1 MLKEYLE
8 SIKDLTPESNELT
21 HRTFLQILLISLKD
35 DFNTE
40 FKIEHEPKKDKQGGQ
55 PDFRVSYQ
63 GLNIGYIENKRV
75 GTDLI
80 QLLKSDQILKYLEL
94 NPNLMLTD
102 YLNFVWVGKDENNA
116 PLIKKEISVS
126 SLDELSKPL
135 KPNPQTEC
143 DLVELFKSF
152 FNYEAA
158 PITNAKDFAT
168 HLSAPTKYLKD
179 ALIQYQE
186 KAQVSSIFNNFKE
199 YLYEELSFED
209 FSDALAQTLTYSLFL
224 AKLNHPFE
232 KINLDNVRS
241 SIPENFAVIREMAD
255 FLKKLD
261 AIKEIQWLLD
271 EILSLINHVNMDS
284 IIKDLNDDK
293 DPYLHFYET
302 FLSAYDPK
310 LREKKGVYYTPD
322 SVVKFIINALDSL
335 LKTHFKDAPLG
346 LKSALDNE
354 NIKLLDFATGTGTFL
369 LEAFRK
375 ALETRKTSDGGTS
388 TKEDKYQN
396 LLKQFYGFE
405 YLIAPYAI
413 AHLNLSQAFKEEF
426 KKPLKEND
434 ALQII
439 LTNTLI
445 QPSEIA
451 ADRGLQPI
459 FEKELKSA
467 QEIKKDEKILII
479 TGNPPY
485 SGASSN
491 EGLFEWEVRATYGIE
506 PEFQTIEIERN
517 VKLTDKIKKLL
528 KNIQTQNE
536 GDKSVKNTNKDALKN
551 LKKLH
556 SKYKLQK
563 EKNPKWL
570 LDDYVKFMRFAQN
583 KIESLGHGLFGF
595 ISNNAFLDN
604 PTFRGLRR
612 SLLECYDELYIL
624 NLHGNARK
632 KEETPQGAK
641 DENVFNIMQGVSIN
655 LFVKKAQ
662 ATKQKILQKIYYYD
676 VYGERAE
683 KYDFL
688 AQNDLNSIEWLELAP
703 REPFYL
709 LIPQKTSLLDEY
721 EQGFSVQ
728 DMFQVGSTGICS
740 QRDHVVFHKDKES
753 LLKLLKDFSTL
764 EPSELRRIYNIKK
777 DGRDWRLEYAIKDVK
792 ANANN
797 LEEYIVSC
805 QYRPFDFYYTYYTGK
820 SKSFIAYPRGEVF
833 KHMLPPPT
841 NPKTP
846 NQTCKNVALNIARQ
860 SKMHGEWRYVMA
872 HKELVD
878 INLIASAGSMG
889 VGYNYP
895 ICQFNNPNYTE
906 NFTPEFRSFID
917 KHYNHSF
924 EPLEVLGY
932 IYALLYSPNYRKRYE
947 EFLKADYPKI
957 LFTNNKD
964 LFRVL
969 SLLGIE
975 LIGLH
980 VLNQESL
987 NHSFEKLKDA
997 TIGGS
1002 YYKEAHERNP
1012 IIKKPSYNEPEQR
1025 LYINHSAY
1033 FRGVSEEIYNYMI
1046 GGYGVLDKYL
1056 KSHKNESCNFD
1067 HVSNIIKVIART
1079 IEIQKTLGFLTSD
1092 LPHLKGNDSQALMQE
1107 ILQNPPPPPHLIPI
1121 SPLSYRAKPKP
1132 SEILTLMPHSS
1143 AKKQAITISIAE
1155 AEVQPSLYS
1164 VLPNLALICDR
1175 GSKVS
1180 PISNVFVTNMLCDLH
1195 VNGSGSYAFL
1205 LYRLE

>member
-1 MLKEYLE
+1 
-8 SIKDLTPESNELT
+8 
-21 HRTFLQILLISLKD
+21 
-35 DFNTE
+35 
-40 FKIEHEPKKDKQGGQ
+40 
-55 PDFRVSYQ
+55 
-63 GLNIGYIENKRV
+63 
-75 GTDLI
+75 
-80 QLLKSDQILKYLEL
+80 
-94 NPNLMLTD
+94 MLTD

-116 PLIKKEISVS
+116 PLIKKEISVA

-135 KPNPQTEC
+135 KPKPQTER
-143 DLVELFKSF
+143 DLIELFKSF
-152 FNYEAA
+152 FNHEAA

-168 HLSAPTKYLKD
+168 HLSPRTRYLKD
-179 ALIQYQE
+179 ALIKYQE
-186 KAQVSSIFNNFKE
+186 KTQVSSIFKNFKE

-261 AIKEIQWLLD
+261 GIKEIQWLLN
-271 EILSLINHVNMDS
+271 EILSSINHVDMDS
-284 IIKDLNDDK
+284 ILKDLNDDK

-310 LREKKGVYYTPD
+310 LRESKGVYYTPD

-335 LKTHFKDAPLG
+335 LKTHFKDTPLG
-346 LKSALDNE
+346 LKSALDNG

-375 ALETRKTSDGGTS
+375 ALEMRKTSDGGIS

-434 ALQII
+434 ALKII

-451 ADRGLQPI
+451 AYRGLNPI
-459 FEKELKSA
+459 FETELLNA
-467 QEIKKDEKILII
+467 REIKKDENILII

-491 EGLFEWEVRATYGIE
+491 EGLFEWEVKATYGIE
-506 PEFQTIEIERN
+506 PEFQTIEIEKK
-517 VKLTDKIKKLL
+517 VKLTDKIKVLL
-528 KNIQTQNE
+528 KNIQTQKQS
-536 GDKSVKNTNKDALKN
+536 DKSVKNTNKDTLKS
-551 LKKLH
+551 LKQIY
-556 SKYKLQK
+556 SKYKLQD
-563 EKNPKWL
+563 ERNPKWL

-632 KEETPQGAK
+632 KEKTPQGAD
-641 DENVFNIMQGVSIN
+641 DENVFNIKQGVSIN

-662 ATKQKILQKIYYYD
+662 TTKQKIHYYD

-683 KYDFL
+683 KYAFL
-688 AQNDLNSIEWLELAP
+688 AQNDLNSIEWLELTP
-703 REPFYL
+703 RKPFYL
-709 LIPQKTSLLDEY
+709 LLPLEMRLLDEY
-721 EQGFSVQ
+721 EQGFSIK
-728 DMFQVGSTGICS
+728 DMFQVGGTGICS
-740 QRDHVVFHKDKES
+740 KRDHVVFHKNKES
-753 LLKLLKDFSTL
+753 LLELLKDFSTL
-764 EPSELRRIYNIKK
+764 EPSELRRKYDIGD
-777 DGRDWRLEYAIKDVK
+777 DGRDWRLEYAIRDVR
-792 ANANN
+792 ANTDN
-797 LEEYIVSC
+797 LEKYIVSC
-805 QYRPFDFYYTYYTGK
+805 QYRPFDYRWTYYTGK
-820 SKSFIAYPRGEVF
+820 SKSFIAYPRGDVF

-846 NQTCKNVALNIARQ
+846 NQTRKNVALITSRRFCQ
-860 SKMHGEWRYVMA
+860 SQK
-872 HKELVD
+872 
-878 INLIASAGSMG
+878 SG
-889 VGYNYP
+889 VGFVSNKISDLHTWTCPGMEGGDYVNPLYH
-895 ICQFNNPNYTE
+895 NPNYTE

-957 LFTNNKD
+957 LFTENKD

-987 NHSFEKLKDA
+987 NYSFEKLKDA
-997 TIGGS
+997 TIGES
-1002 YYKEAHERNP
+1002 CYIEAHERSP
-1012 IIKKPSYNEPEQR
+1012 IIKKLSHNEPEKR

-1033 FRGVSEEIYNYMI
+1033 FVGVSQEIYDYRI
-1046 GGYGVLDKYL
+1046 GGYCVLDKYL
-1056 KSHKNESCNFD
+1056 KSHKNC
-1067 HVSNIIKVIART
+1067 
-1079 IEIQKTLGFLTSD
+1079 
-1092 LPHLKGNDSQALMQE
+1092 
-1107 ILQNPPPPPHLIPI
+1107 LI
-1121 SPLSYRAKPKP
+1121 
-1132 SEILTLMPHSS
+1132 
-1143 AKKQAITISIAE
+1143 
-1155 AEVQPSLYS
+1155 
-1164 VLPNLALICDR
+1164 
-1175 GSKVS
+1175 
-1180 PISNVFVTNMLCDLH
+1180 
-1195 VNGSGSYAFL
+1195 
-1205 LYRLE
+1205 

>member
-8 SIKDLTPESNELT
+8 SIKDLTPEKNELT
-21 HRTFLQILLISLKD
+21 HRAFLENLLISLKEN
-35 DFNTE
+35 FNKE

-55 PDFRVSYQ
+55 PDFRISYQ

-75 GTDLI
+75 GTNLS
-80 QLLKSDQILKYLEL
+80 QLLKSDQVLKYLEL

-102 YLNFVWVGKDENNA
+102 YLNFVWVGKDEENK
-116 PLIKKEISVS
+116 PLIKREISIA
-126 SLDELSKPL
+126 SLEELSKPL
-135 KPNPQTEC
+135 KPNPQTERN
-143 DLVELFKSF
+143 LIELFRGF
-152 FNYEAA
+152 FNHEAA
-158 PITNAKDFAT
+158 PITNAKDFANA
-168 HLSAPTKYLKD
+168 LSAPTRYLKD
-179 ALIQYQE
+179 ALIQYQ
-186 KAQVSSIFNNFKE
+186 KDTQVSSIFNNFKE

-209 FSDALAQTLTYSLFL
+209 FSDAFAQTLTYSLFI

-232 KINLDNVRS
+232 KIDLNNVRS

-261 AIKEIQWLLD
+261 AIKEIQWLLN
-271 EILSLINHVNMDS
+271 EILSLINHVDMDS

-375 ALETRKTSDGGTS
+375 ALETRKTSDGGIS

-434 ALQII
+434 ALKII

-445 QPSEIA
+445 QPSEIVA
-451 ADRGLQPI
+451 YRGLNPI
-459 FEKELKSA
+459 FEKELSNA
-467 QEIKKDEKILII
+467 QEIKKNENILII

-485 SGASSN
+485 NGASSN
-491 EGLFEWEVRATYGIE
+491 KGLFEWEVKATYGIE
-506 PEFQTIEIERN
+506 PEFQTIEIEKK
-517 VKLTDKIKKLL
+517 VKLTDKIQTLL
-528 KNIQTQNE
+528 KNIQKQKE
-536 GDKSVKNTNKDALKN
+536 SSSKDALKA
-551 LKKLH
+551 LKSLH

-570 LDDYVKFMRFAQN
+570 LDDYMKFMRFAQN

-662 ATKQKILQKIYYYD
+662 ATKKIYYYD

-683 KYDFL
+683 KYAFL
-688 AQNDLNSIEWLELAP
+688 AQNDLDSIKWLELAP
-703 REPFYL
+703 REPYYL
-709 LIPQKTSLLDEY
+709 LIPQKTPLLEEY

-728 DMFQVGSTGICS
+728 EMFQIGSTGICS

-833 KHMLPPPT
+833 KHIYPPQ
-841 NPKTP
+841 
-846 NQTCKNVALNIARQ
+846 QTLKHPIKQRKNVALNTPRQ
-860 SKMHGEWRYVMA
+860 LKNNDKSWTQCFISSH
-872 HKELVD
+872 
-878 INLIASAGSMG
+878 INDQGLSSGGNGAG
-889 VGYNYP
+889 VNYP
-895 ICQFNNPNYTE
+895 LYQFKHPNYTE

-917 KHYNHSF
+917 KHYSHHF

-947 EFLKADYPKI
+947 DFLKADYPKI

-964 LFRVL
+964 LFRAL

-980 VLNQESL
+980 VLNKESL
-987 NHSFEKLKDA
+987 NHSFDKLKDA
-997 TIGGS
+997 TIGES
-1002 YYKEAHERNP
+1002 CYSPSNKLTEEHDRNP
-1012 IIKKPSYNEPEQR
+1012 IIKKPAYNKPEQR

-1033 FRGVSEEIYNYMI
+1033 FRGVSEEIHGYMI

-1056 KSHKNESCNFD
+1056 KSHKNEPCDFD
-1067 HVSNIIKVIART
+1067 HVSNIIKIIART
-1079 IEIQKTLGFLTSD
+1079 IEIQKTLGILTSD
-1092 LPHLKGNDSQALMQE
+1092 LPHLKGNDSKALIQE
-1107 ILQNPPPPPHLIPI
+1107 ILQNPPPPPPFNTNI
-1121 SPLSYRAKPKP
+1121 
-1132 SEILTLMPHSS
+1132 
-1143 AKKQAITISIAE
+1143 
-1155 AEVQPSLYS
+1155 
-1164 VLPNLALICDR
+1164 ALILSRQAKATGDFDFDAAFISKEASDNNIYRR
-1175 GSKVS
+1175 GG
-1180 PISNVFVTNMLCDLH
+1180 
-1195 VNGSGSYAFL
+1195 GSAFPL
-1205 LYRLE
+1205 FCLI

>member
-8 SIKDLTPESNELT
+8 SIKDLTTEKNELT
-21 HRTFLQILLISLKD
+21 HRPSLYSLLNRLKD
-35 DFNTE
+35 HFNKE
-40 FKIEHEPKKDKQGGQ
+40 FKIEHEPKREQKSQ
-55 PDFRVSYQ
+55 PDFRVSFQ
-63 GLNIGYIENKRV
+63 GLNIGYIENKRA
-75 GTDLI
+75 GEDLS
-80 QLLKSDQILKYLEL
+80 QLLKSDQIRKYLEL

-102 YLNFVWVGKDENNA
+102 YLNFMWVGKDENNA
-116 PLIKKEISVS
+116 PLIKKEISVA

-135 KPNPQTEC
+135 KPNPQTER
-143 DLVELFKSF
+143 DLIELFKSF
-152 FNYEAA
+152 FNHEAA

-168 HLSAPTKYLKD
+168 HLSPRTRYLKD
-179 ALIQYQE
+179 ALIKYQE
-186 KAQVSSIFNNFKE
+186 KTQVSSIFKNFKE

-261 AIKEIQWLLD
+261 GIKEIQWLLN
-271 EILSLINHVNMDS
+271 EILSSINHVDMDS
-284 IIKDLNDDK
+284 ILKDLNDDK

-310 LREKKGVYYTPD
+310 LRESKGVYYTPG

-375 ALETRKTSDGGTS
+375 ALEMRKTSDGGIS

-434 ALQII
+434 ALKII

-445 QPSEIA
+445 QPSEIVA
-451 ADRGLQPI
+451 YRGLNPI
-459 FEKELKSA
+459 FEKELSSA

-491 EGLFEWEVRATYGIE
+491 EGLFEWEVKATYGIE
-506 PEFQTIEIERN
+506 PEFQTIEIEKN
-517 VKLTDKIKKLL
+517 IKLTDKIQTLL
-528 KNIQTQNE
+528 KNIQTQKE
-536 GDKSVKNTNKDALKN
+536 SGSKDALKA
-551 LKKLH
+551 LKSLH
-556 SKYKLQK
+556 AKYKLQN

-632 KEETPQGAK
+632 KEKTPQGAK

-662 ATKQKILQKIYYYD
+662 ATKKIYYYD

-683 KYDFL
+683 KYAFL

-709 LIPQKTSLLDEY
+709 LIPQKTPLLDEY
-721 EQGFSVQ
+721 EQGFSIQ
-728 DMFQVGSTGICS
+728 DMFQISSVGITTG
-740 QRDHVVFHKDKES
+740 KDRIFIANNTES
-753 LLKLLKDFSTL
+753 LK
-764 EPSELRRIYNIKK
+764 EQVLRYCN
-777 DGRDWRLEYAIKDVK
+777 EFNEQYIKD
-792 ANANN
+792 
-797 LEEYIVSC
+797 IH
-805 QYRPFDFYYTYYTGK
+805 YRPFDIRKVYYDTKKLERARENT
-820 SKSFIAYPRGEVF
+820 F
-833 KHMLPPPT
+833 KHMLPPP
-841 NPKTP
+841 PP
-846 NQTCKNVALNIARQ
+846 N
-860 SKMHGEWRYVMA
+860 
-872 HKELVD
+872 
-878 INLIASAGSMG
+878 
-889 VGYNYP
+889 
-895 ICQFNNPNYTE
+895 
-906 NFTPEFRSFID
+906 
-917 KHYNHSF
+917 
-924 EPLEVLGY
+924 
-932 IYALLYSPNYRKRYE
+932 
-947 EFLKADYPKI
+947 
-957 LFTNNKD
+957 
-964 LFRVL
+964 
-969 SLLGIE
+969 
-975 LIGLH
+975 
-980 VLNQESL
+980 
-987 NHSFEKLKDA
+987 
-997 TIGGS
+997 
-1002 YYKEAHERNP
+1002 
-1012 IIKKPSYNEPEQR
+1012 KP
-1025 LYINHSAY
+1025 
-1033 FRGVSEEIYNYMI
+1033 
-1046 GGYGVLDKYL
+1046 
-1056 KSHKNESCNFD
+1056 
-1067 HVSNIIKVIART
+1067 
-1079 IEIQKTLGFLTSD
+1079 
-1092 LPHLKGNDSQALMQE
+1092 
-1107 ILQNPPPPPHLIPI
+1107 
-1121 SPLSYRAKPKP
+1121 
-1132 SEILTLMPHSS
+1132 
-1143 AKKQAITISIAE
+1143 
-1155 AEVQPSLYS
+1155 
-1164 VLPNLALICDR
+1164 
-1175 GSKVS
+1175 
-1180 PISNVFVTNMLCDLH
+1180 
-1195 VNGSGSYAFL
+1195 
-1205 LYRLE
+1205 

>member
-8 SIKDLTPESNELT
+8 SIKDLVKGTEHT
-21 HRTFLQILLISLKD
+21 HRRSLHNLLDGLKNH
-35 DFNTE
+35 FNKE
-40 FKIEHEPKKDKQGGQ
+40 FKIEHEPKRDQGSQ
-55 PDFRVSYQ
+55 PDFRISYQ
-63 GLNIGYIENKRV
+63 GLNIGYIENKRA
-75 GTDLI
+75 GTNLS

-102 YLNFVWVGKDENNA
+102 YLNFMWVGKDENNA
-116 PLIKKEISVS
+116 PLIKKEIFVASP
-126 SLDELSKPL
+126 DELSKPL
-135 KPNPQTEC
+135 KPNPQTER
-143 DLVELFKSF
+143 DLIELFKSF
-152 FNYEAA
+152 FNHEAA

-179 ALIQYQE
+179 ALIQYQ
-186 KAQVSSIFNNFKE
+186 KDDQVSSIFKNFKE

-209 FSDALAQTLTYSLFL
+209 FSDAFAQTLTYSLFL
-224 AKLNHPFE
+224 AKLNHPCE

-241 SIPENFAVIREMAD
+241 SIPKNFAVIREMAD

-261 AIKEIQWLLD
+261 EIKEIQWLLN
-271 EILSLINHVNMDS
+271 EILSSINHVDMDS
-284 IIKDLNDDK
+284 ILKDLNDDK

-322 SVVKFIINALDSL
+322 SVVEFIINALDSL

-346 LKSALDNE
+346 LKSTLDNE

-375 ALETRKTSDGGTS
+375 ALETRKTSDGGIS

-451 ADRGLQPI
+451 AYRGLSPI
-459 FEKELKSA
+459 FEKELKST

-491 EGLFEWEVRATYGIE
+491 EGLFEWEVKATYGIE
-506 PEFQTIEIERN
+506 PEFQTIEIEKK
-517 VKLTDKIKKLL
+517 VKLTDKIQTLL
-528 KNIQTQNE
+528 KNIQKQKE
-536 GDKSVKNTNKDALKN
+536 SGSKDALKA
-551 LKKLH
+551 LKSLH

-662 ATKQKILQKIYYYD
+662 TTKQKIHYYD
-676 VYGERAE
+676 VYGQRAE
-683 KYDFL
+683 KYAFL
-688 AQNDLNSIEWLELAP
+688 AQNDLNSIEWLELTP

-709 LIPQKTSLLDEY
+709 LIPQETPLLEEY

-728 DMFQVGSTGICS
+728 DMFQVGGTGICS
-740 QRDHVVFHKDKES
+740 KKDHVVFHKDKES

-764 EPSELRRIYNIKK
+764 EPSELRRKYDIEDAEGWKLGRAIENVKK
-777 DGRDWRLEYAIKDVK
+777 NSHELEK
-792 ANANN
+792 
-797 LEEYIVSC
+797 YIALC
-805 QYRPFDFYYTYYTGK
+805 QYRPFDYRWTYYTDK
-820 SKSFIAYPRGEVF
+820 SCGFLARPVYDVF
-833 KHMLPPPT
+833 KHMLPPPPT

-895 ICQFNNPNYTE
+895 IYQFNNPNYTE

-987 NHSFEKLKDA
+987 NYSFEKLKDA
-997 TIGGS
+997 TIGES
-1002 YYKEAHERNP
+1002 CYKEAHDC
-1012 IIKKPSYNEPEQR
+1012 IIKKPVYNESEQR

-1033 FRGVSEEIYNYMI
+1033 FSGVSQEIYDYRI
-1046 GGYGVLDKYL
+1046 GGYCVLDKYL
-1056 KSHKNESCNFD
+1056 KSHKDERCDFD
-1067 HVSNIIKVIART
+1067 HVTNIIKIIART

-1121 SPLSYRAKPKP
+1121 SPLSYRAMPKP

-1143 AKKQAITISIAE
+1143 AKKRAITTSTAE
-1155 AEVQPSLYS
+1155 AGDRLSPYS
-1164 VLPNLALICDR
+1164 VLPNLALVCDR

-1180 PISNVFVTNMLCDLH
+1180 PISNVFVTSMLCDLH

-1205 LYRLE
+1205 LYRLGSK

>member
-8 SIKDLTPESNELT
+8 GIKDITPESNELA
-21 HRTFLQILLISLKD
+21 HRRSLHNLLDSLKD
-35 DFNTE
+35 NFNTE
-40 FKIEHEPKKDKQGGQ
+40 FKIEHEPNRDKQGGQ

-75 GTDLI
+75 GTNLSR
-80 QLLKSDQILKYLEL
+80 LLKSDQILKYLEL

-102 YLNFVWVGKDENNA
+102 YLNFVWVGKDENNE
-116 PLIKKEISVS
+116 PSIKREISIAS
-126 SLDELSKPL
+126 PNELSKPL
-135 KPNPQTEC
+135 KPEPQTER
-143 DLVELFKSF
+143 DLIELFRGF
-152 FNYEAA
+152 FNHEAA

-168 HLSAPTKYLKD
+168 HLSVPTRYLKD
-179 ALIQYQE
+179 ALIAYQ
-186 KAQVSSIFNNFKE
+186 KDDKDDQVSSIFKNFKE

-209 FSDALAQTLTYSLFL
+209 FSDAFAQTLTYSLFI

-232 KINLDNVRS
+232 KIDLNNVRS
-241 SIPENFAVIREMAD
+241 SIPKNFAVIREMAD

-261 AIKEIQWLLD
+261 AIKEIQWLLN
-271 EILSLINHVNMDS
+271 EILSSINHVDMDS

-375 ALETRKTSDGGTS
+375 ALETRKTSDGGIS

-434 ALQII
+434 AFKII

-445 QPSEIA
+445 QPSEIIA
-451 ADRGLQPI
+451 YRGLNPI
-459 FEKELKSA
+459 FEKELSNA
-467 QEIKKDEKILII
+467 QEIKKNENILII

-485 SGASSN
+485 SGASEN
-491 EGLFEWEVRATYGIE
+491 KGLFEWEVKATYGIE
-506 PEFQTIEIERN
+506 PEFQTIEIEKN
-517 VKLTDKIKKLL
+517 VKLADKIQTLL
-528 KNIQTQNE
+528 KNIQKQKE
-536 GDKSVKNTNKDALKN
+536 SGSKNALKE
-551 LKKLH
+551 LKNLH

-632 KEETPQGAK
+632 KEETPQGTK

-662 ATKQKILQKIYYYD
+662 ATKQKIFYYD

-683 KYDFL
+683 KYAFL
-688 AQNDLNSIEWLELAP
+688 AQNDLNRIEWLELAP

-709 LIPQKTSLLDEY
+709 LIPQETPLLEEY

-728 DMFQVGSTGICS
+728 EMFQISSVGIVTG
-740 QRDHVVFHKDKES
+740 KDKIFIANNTES
-753 LLKLLKDFSTL
+753 LKEQVLKYCNEFNEQCVKD
-764 EPSELRRIYNIKK
+764 IH
-777 DGRDWRLEYAIKDVK
+777 
-792 ANANN
+792 
-797 LEEYIVSC
+797 
-805 QYRPFDFYYTYYTGK
+805 YRPFDMRKVYYDTKKLERARENT
-820 SKSFIAYPRGEVF
+820 F
-833 KHMLPPPT
+833 KHMLPPP
-841 NPKTP
+841 PP
-846 NQTCKNVALNIARQ
+846 N
-860 SKMHGEWRYVMA
+860 
-872 HKELVD
+872 
-878 INLIASAGSMG
+878 
-889 VGYNYP
+889 
-895 ICQFNNPNYTE
+895 
-906 NFTPEFRSFID
+906 
-917 KHYNHSF
+917 
-924 EPLEVLGY
+924 
-932 IYALLYSPNYRKRYE
+932 
-947 EFLKADYPKI
+947 
-957 LFTNNKD
+957 
-964 LFRVL
+964 
-969 SLLGIE
+969 
-975 LIGLH
+975 
-980 VLNQESL
+980 
-987 NHSFEKLKDA
+987 
-997 TIGGS
+997 
-1002 YYKEAHERNP
+1002 
-1012 IIKKPSYNEPEQR
+1012 KP
-1025 LYINHSAY
+1025 
-1033 FRGVSEEIYNYMI
+1033 
-1046 GGYGVLDKYL
+1046 
-1056 KSHKNESCNFD
+1056 
-1067 HVSNIIKVIART
+1067 
-1079 IEIQKTLGFLTSD
+1079 
-1092 LPHLKGNDSQALMQE
+1092 
-1107 ILQNPPPPPHLIPI
+1107 
-1121 SPLSYRAKPKP
+1121 
-1132 SEILTLMPHSS
+1132 
-1143 AKKQAITISIAE
+1143 
-1155 AEVQPSLYS
+1155 
-1164 VLPNLALICDR
+1164 
-1175 GSKVS
+1175 
-1180 PISNVFVTNMLCDLH
+1180 
-1195 VNGSGSYAFL
+1195 
-1205 LYRLE
+1205 

>member
-1 MLKEYLE
+1 MLKKYLE
-8 SIKDLTPESNELT
+8 GIKDLTPESNELA
-21 HRTFLQILLISLKD
+21 HRRSLHNLLDSLKD
-35 DFNTE
+35 NFNKE
-40 FKIEHEPKKDKQGGQ
+40 FKIEHESREKQGGQ
-55 PDFRVSYQ
+55 PDFRISYQ

-75 GTDLI
+75 GTNLSR
-80 QLLKSDQILKYLEL
+80 LLKSDQVLKYLEL

-102 YLNFVWVGKDENNA
+102 YLNFVWVGKDEENK
-116 PLIKKEISVS
+116 PLIKREISIA
-126 SLDELSKPL
+126 SLEELSKPL

-143 DLVELFKSF
+143 DLIELFRGF
-152 FNYEAA
+152 FNHEAA

-179 ALIQYQE
+179 ALIKYQE
-186 KAQVSSIFNNFKE
+186 KTQVSSIFNNFKE

-241 SIPENFAVIREMAD
+241 SIPENFAVIRKMAD
-255 FLKKLD
+255 FLKELD
-261 AIKEIQWLLD
+261 AIKEIRWLLN
-271 EILSLINHVNMDS
+271 EILNLINHVDMDS

-310 LREKKGVYYTPD
+310 LREEKGVYYTPD
-322 SVVKFIINALDSL
+322 SVVEFIINALDSL
-335 LKTHFKDAPLG
+335 LKTRFKDAPLG

-375 ALETRKTSDGGTS
+375 ALETRKTSDGGIS

-426 KKPLKEND
+426 KKPLKDND

-459 FEKELKSA
+459 FETELKSA
-467 QEIKKDEKILII
+467 QKIKKDEKILII

-491 EGLFEWEVRATYGIE
+491 EGLFEWEVKATYGIE
-506 PEFQTIEIERN
+506 PEFQTIEIEKN
-517 VKLTDKIKKLL
+517 VKLTDKIQTLL
-528 KNIQTQNE
+528 NSVQIQKQSGSKN
-536 GDKSVKNTNKDALKN
+536 ALKE

-556 SKYKLQK
+556 SKYKLIK

-604 PTFRGLRR
+604 PTFRGLRH
-612 SLLECYDELYIL
+612 SLLECYDELYII

-632 KEETPQGAK
+632 KEKTPQGAK
-641 DENVFNIMQGVSIN
+641 DENVFNIKQGVSIN

-662 ATKQKILQKIYYYD
+662 TTKQKIFYYD

-683 KYDFL
+683 KYAFL
-688 AQNDLNSIEWLELAP
+688 AQNDLNSIDWLELTP

-709 LIPQKTSLLDEY
+709 LIPQKIPLLEEY

-728 DMFQVGSTGICS
+728 EMFQISSVGIVTG
-740 QRDHVVFHKDKES
+740 RDHVVFHKDKES

-764 EPSELRRIYNIKK
+764 EPSELRRIYRIKK
-777 DGRDWRLEYAIKDVK
+777 DSRDWRLEYAIRDVR

-805 QYRPFDFYYTYYTGK
+805 QYRPFDYRWTYYTGK

-833 KHMLPPPT
+833 KHMLPPP
-841 NPKTP
+841 PP
-846 NQTCKNVALNIARQ
+846 N
-860 SKMHGEWRYVMA
+860 
-872 HKELVD
+872 
-878 INLIASAGSMG
+878 
-889 VGYNYP
+889 
-895 ICQFNNPNYTE
+895 
-906 NFTPEFRSFID
+906 
-917 KHYNHSF
+917 
-924 EPLEVLGY
+924 
-932 IYALLYSPNYRKRYE
+932 
-947 EFLKADYPKI
+947 
-957 LFTNNKD
+957 
-964 LFRVL
+964 
-969 SLLGIE
+969 
-975 LIGLH
+975 
-980 VLNQESL
+980 
-987 NHSFEKLKDA
+987 
-997 TIGGS
+997 
-1002 YYKEAHERNP
+1002 
-1012 IIKKPSYNEPEQR
+1012 KP
-1025 LYINHSAY
+1025 
-1033 FRGVSEEIYNYMI
+1033 
-1046 GGYGVLDKYL
+1046 
-1056 KSHKNESCNFD
+1056 
-1067 HVSNIIKVIART
+1067 
-1079 IEIQKTLGFLTSD
+1079 
-1092 LPHLKGNDSQALMQE
+1092 
-1107 ILQNPPPPPHLIPI
+1107 
-1121 SPLSYRAKPKP
+1121 
-1132 SEILTLMPHSS
+1132 
-1143 AKKQAITISIAE
+1143 
-1155 AEVQPSLYS
+1155 
-1164 VLPNLALICDR
+1164 
-1175 GSKVS
+1175 
-1180 PISNVFVTNMLCDLH
+1180 
-1195 VNGSGSYAFL
+1195 
-1205 LYRLE
+1205 

>member
-8 SIKDLTPESNELT
+8 SIKDLTTEKNELM
-21 HRTFLQILLISLKD
+21 HRPSLYNLLNRLKD
-35 DFNTE
+35 NFNKE
-40 FKIEHEPKKDKQGGQ
+40 FKIEHEPKKEQGSQ
-55 PDFRVSYQ
+55 PDFRVSFQ
-63 GLNIGYIENKRV
+63 GLNIGYIENKRAGV
-75 GTDLI
+75 NLS
-80 QLLKSDQILKYLEL
+80 QLLKSDQIRKYLEL

-102 YLNFVWVGKDENNA
+102 YLNFMWVGKDENNA
-116 PLIKKEISVS
+116 PFVKKEISIA

-135 KPNPQTEC
+135 KPKPQTER
-143 DLVELFKSF
+143 DLIELFKSF
-152 FNYEAA
+152 FNHEAA
-158 PITNAKDFAT
+158 PITNAKDFAM
-168 HLSAPTKYLKD
+168 HLSPRTRYLKD
-179 ALIQYQE
+179 ALIKYQE
-186 KAQVSSIFNNFKE
+186 KTQVSSIFKNFKE

-241 SIPENFAVIREMAD
+241 SIPKNFAVIREMAD

-261 AIKEIQWLLD
+261 EIQEIQWLLN
-271 EILSLINHVNMDS
+271 EILSSINHVDMDS
-284 IIKDLNDDK
+284 ILKDLNNDK

-310 LREKKGVYYTPD
+310 LRESKGVYYTPD

-375 ALETRKTSDGGTS
+375 ALEMRKTSDGGIS

-405 YLIAPYAI
+405 CLIAPYAI
-413 AHLNLSQAFKEEF
+413 AHLNISQAFKEEF

-434 ALQII
+434 ALKII

-445 QPSEIA
+445 QPSEIIA
-451 ADRGLQPI
+451 YRGLNPI
-459 FEKELKSA
+459 FETELLNA
-467 QEIKKDEKILII
+467 QEIKKNEKILIV

-491 EGLFEWEVRATYGIE
+491 ESLFEWEVKATYGIE
-506 PEFQTIEIERN
+506 PEFQTIEVEKN
-517 VKLTDKIKKLL
+517 VKLTDKIQTLL
-528 KNIQTQNE
+528 NNIQKQKE
-536 GDKSVKNTNKDALKN
+536 SGSKDALKK
-551 LKKLH
+551 LKSLH

-595 ISNNAFLDN
+595 ISNNTFLDN

-612 SLLECYDELYIL
+612 SLLKCYDELYIL

-641 DENVFNIMQGVSIN
+641 DENIFNIMQGVSIN

-662 ATKQKILQKIYYYD
+662 ATKQKIHYYD
-676 VYGERAE
+676 VYGQRAE
-683 KYDFL
+683 KYAFL
-688 AQNDLNSIEWLELAP
+688 DQNDLNSINWLELTP

-709 LIPQKTSLLDEY
+709 LIPQETPLLEEY

-764 EPSELRRIYNIKK
+764 EPSELRRKYNIKK

-833 KHMLPPPT
+833 KHILPPPQ
-841 NPKTP
+841 
-846 NQTCKNVALNIARQ
+846 QTLK
-860 SKMHGEWRYVMA
+860 H
-872 HKELVD
+872 
-878 INLIASAGSMG
+878 
-889 VGYNYP
+889 P
-895 ICQFNNPNYTE
+895 I
-906 NFTPEFRSFID
+906 
-917 KHYNHSF
+917 K
-924 EPLEVLGY
+924 
-932 IYALLYSPNYRKRYE
+932 
-947 EFLKADYPKI
+947 
-957 LFTNNKD
+957 
-964 LFRVL
+964 
-969 SLLGIE
+969 
-975 LIGLH
+975 
-980 VLNQESL
+980 
-987 NHSFEKLKDA
+987 
-997 TIGGS
+997 
-1002 YYKEAHERNP
+1002 
-1012 IIKKPSYNEPEQR
+1012 
-1025 LYINHSAY
+1025 
-1033 FRGVSEEIYNYMI
+1033 
-1046 GGYGVLDKYL
+1046 
-1056 KSHKNESCNFD
+1056 
-1067 HVSNIIKVIART
+1067 
-1079 IEIQKTLGFLTSD
+1079 
-1092 LPHLKGNDSQALMQE
+1092 
-1107 ILQNPPPPPHLIPI
+1107 
-1121 SPLSYRAKPKP
+1121 RAKM
-1132 SEILTLMPHSS
+1132 S
-1143 AKKQAITISIAE
+1143 
-1155 AEVQPSLYS
+1155 
-1164 VLPNLALICDR
+1164 R
-1175 GSKVS
+1175 
-1180 PISNVFVTNMLCDLH
+1180 
-1195 VNGSGSYAFL
+1195 
-1205 LYRLE
+1205 

>member
-8 SIKDLTPESNELT
+8 GIKDLTPESNELT
-21 HRTFLQILLISLKD
+21 HRRPLENLLNRLKD
-35 DFNTE
+35 HFNKE
-40 FKIEHEPKKDKQGGQ
+40 FKIEHEPKRERGSQ
-55 PDFRVSYQ
+55 PDFRISYQ
-63 GLNIGYIENKRV
+63 GLNIGYIENKKV
-75 GTDLI
+75 GTDLRKI
-80 QLLKSDQILKYLEL
+80 VESEKSKQILKYLEL
-94 NPNLMLTD
+94 NPNFMLTD
-102 YLNFVWVGKDENNA
+102 YLNFVWVGKDENNK
-116 PLIKKEISVS
+116 PLIKREISVA

-135 KPNPQTEC
+135 KPNPQTER
-143 DLVELFKSF
+143 DLIELFRGF
-152 FNYEAA
+152 FNHEAA

-179 ALIQYQE
+179 ALIVYQ
-186 KAQVSSIFNNFKE
+186 KDTQVSSIFKNFKE

-209 FSDALAQTLTYSLFL
+209 FSDAFAQTLTYSLFL

-232 KINLDNVRS
+232 KIDLNNVRS

-255 FLKKLD
+255 FLKRLD

-271 EILSLINHVNMDS
+271 EILSLINHVDMDS

-335 LKTHFKDAPLG
+335 LKMHFKDAPLG

-434 ALQII
+434 ALKII

-445 QPSEIA
+445 QPSEIVA
-451 ADRGLQPI
+451 HRGLQPI

-467 QEIKKDEKILII
+467 QEIKKDENILII

-485 SGASSN
+485 SGASEN
-491 EGLFEWEVRATYGIE
+491 KGLFEWEVKATYGIE
-506 PEFQTIEIERN
+506 PEFQTIEIEKN
-517 VKLTDKIKKLL
+517 IKLTDKIQTLL
-528 KNIQTQNE
+528 SSVQIQKE
-536 GDKSVKNTNKDALKN
+536 SGSKDALKT
-551 LKKLH
+551 LKSLH

-662 ATKQKILQKIYYYD
+662 ATKPKIYYYD

-683 KYDFL
+683 KYAFL

-703 REPFYL
+703 RAPFYL
-709 LIPQKTSLLDEY
+709 LIPQKTPLLEEY
-721 EQGFSVQ
+721 EQGFSVK
-728 DMFQVGSTGICS
+728 DMFQIGSTGICS
-740 QRDHVVFHKDKES
+740 QRDHVVFHRDKES

-764 EPSELRRIYNIKK
+764 EPSELRRVYNIKK

-833 KHMLPPPT
+833 KHMLPPP
-841 NPKTP
+841 PQ
-846 NQTCKNVALNIARQ
+846 QTLK
-860 SKMHGEWRYVMA
+860 H
-872 HKELVD
+872 
-878 INLIASAGSMG
+878 
-889 VGYNYP
+889 P
-895 ICQFNNPNYTE
+895 I
-906 NFTPEFRSFID
+906 
-917 KHYNHSF
+917 K
-924 EPLEVLGY
+924 
-932 IYALLYSPNYRKRYE
+932 
-947 EFLKADYPKI
+947 
-957 LFTNNKD
+957 
-964 LFRVL
+964 
-969 SLLGIE
+969 
-975 LIGLH
+975 
-980 VLNQESL
+980 
-987 NHSFEKLKDA
+987 
-997 TIGGS
+997 
-1002 YYKEAHERNP
+1002 
-1012 IIKKPSYNEPEQR
+1012 
-1025 LYINHSAY
+1025 
-1033 FRGVSEEIYNYMI
+1033 
-1046 GGYGVLDKYL
+1046 
-1056 KSHKNESCNFD
+1056 
-1067 HVSNIIKVIART
+1067 
-1079 IEIQKTLGFLTSD
+1079 
-1092 LPHLKGNDSQALMQE
+1092 
-1107 ILQNPPPPPHLIPI
+1107 
-1121 SPLSYRAKPKP
+1121 RAKM
-1132 SEILTLMPHSS
+1132 S
-1143 AKKQAITISIAE
+1143 
-1155 AEVQPSLYS
+1155 
-1164 VLPNLALICDR
+1164 R
-1175 GSKVS
+1175 
-1180 PISNVFVTNMLCDLH
+1180 
-1195 VNGSGSYAFL
+1195 
-1205 LYRLE
+1205 

>member
-8 SIKDLTPESNELT
+8 SIKDITLQSNEPT
-21 HRTFLQILLISLKD
+21 HRPFLYNLLNRLKD
-35 DFNTE
+35 HFNTE
-40 FKIEHEPKKDKQGGQ
+40 FKIEHEPERKQGSQ

-75 GTDLI
+75 GTNLN

-94 NPNLMLTD
+94 NSNLMLTD
-102 YLNFVWVGKDENNA
+102 YLNFMWVGKDEENK
-116 PLIKKEISVS
+116 PLIKREISIA

-135 KPNPQTEC
+135 KPNPQTER
-143 DLVELFKSF
+143 DLIGFFKGF

-179 ALIQYQE
+179 ALIKYQE
-186 KAQVSSIFNNFKE
+186 KVQVSSIFNNFKE

-209 FSDALAQTLTYSLFL
+209 FSDAFAQTLTYSLFL

-241 SIPENFAVIREMAD
+241 SIPKNFAVIREMAD

-261 AIKEIQWLLD
+261 AIKEIQWLLN
-271 EILSLINHVNMDS
+271 EILSLINHVDMDS

-310 LREKKGVYYTPD
+310 LREKKGVYYTLD

-434 ALQII
+434 ALKII

-451 ADRGLQPI
+451 AHRGLQPI
-459 FEKELKSA
+459 FEKELLNA
-467 QEIKKDEKILII
+467 QKIKKNENILII

-506 PEFQTIEIERN
+506 PEFQTIEIEKK
-517 VKLTDKIKKLL
+517 VKLTAKIQTLL
-528 KNIQTQNE
+528 KNIQKQKE
-536 GDKSVKNTNKDALKN
+536 GSSKDALKA
-551 LKKLH
+551 LKNFH

-583 KIESLGHGLFGF
+583 KIKSLGHGLFGF

-641 DENVFNIMQGVSIN
+641 DENVFNIKQGVSIN
-655 LFVKKAQ
+655 LFVKKVQ
-662 ATKQKILQKIYYYD
+662 TTKQKIHYYD
-676 VYGERAE
+676 VYGQRAE
-683 KYDFL
+683 KYAFL
-688 AQNDLNSIEWLELAP
+688 AQNDLNSIEWLELTP
-703 REPFYL
+703 RGPSYL
-709 LIPQKTSLLDEY
+709 LLPLKAPLLEEY

-728 DMFQVGSTGICS
+728 EMFQVGSVGIVTG
-740 QRDHVVFHKDKES
+740 RDHVVFHKDKES

-777 DGRDWRLEYAIKDVK
+777 DSRDWRLEYAIKDVK

-833 KHMLPPPT
+833 KHMLPPP
-841 NPKTP
+841 PP
-846 NQTCKNVALNIARQ
+846 QQTLK
-860 SKMHGEWRYVMA
+860 H
-872 HKELVD
+872 
-878 INLIASAGSMG
+878 
-889 VGYNYP
+889 P
-895 ICQFNNPNYTE
+895 I
-906 NFTPEFRSFID
+906 
-917 KHYNHSF
+917 K
-924 EPLEVLGY
+924 
-932 IYALLYSPNYRKRYE
+932 
-947 EFLKADYPKI
+947 
-957 LFTNNKD
+957 
-964 LFRVL
+964 
-969 SLLGIE
+969 
-975 LIGLH
+975 
-980 VLNQESL
+980 
-987 NHSFEKLKDA
+987 
-997 TIGGS
+997 
-1002 YYKEAHERNP
+1002 
-1012 IIKKPSYNEPEQR
+1012 
-1025 LYINHSAY
+1025 
-1033 FRGVSEEIYNYMI
+1033 
-1046 GGYGVLDKYL
+1046 
-1056 KSHKNESCNFD
+1056 
-1067 HVSNIIKVIART
+1067 
-1079 IEIQKTLGFLTSD
+1079 
-1092 LPHLKGNDSQALMQE
+1092 
-1107 ILQNPPPPPHLIPI
+1107 
-1121 SPLSYRAKPKP
+1121 RAKM
-1132 SEILTLMPHSS
+1132 S
-1143 AKKQAITISIAE
+1143 
-1155 AEVQPSLYS
+1155 
-1164 VLPNLALICDR
+1164 R
-1175 GSKVS
+1175 
-1180 PISNVFVTNMLCDLH
+1180 
-1195 VNGSGSYAFL
+1195 
-1205 LYRLE
+1205 

>member
-8 SIKDLTPESNELT
+8 SIKDLTPEKNELT
-21 HRTFLQILLISLKD
+21 HRLFLHNLLDKLKD
-35 DFNTE
+35 HFNKE
-40 FKIEHEPKKDKQGGQ
+40 FKIEHEPERKQGSQ
-55 PDFRVSYQ
+55 PDFRISFQ
-63 GLNIGYIENKRV
+63 GLNIGYIENKKV
-75 GTDLI
+75 GDDLSKR
-80 QLLKSDQILKYLEL
+80 LKDPQIRKYLEL

-102 YLNFVWVGKDENNA
+102 YLNFMWVGKDENNA
-116 PLIKKEISVS
+116 PFIKKEISVA

-135 KPNPQTEC
+135 KPKPQTER
-143 DLVELFKSF
+143 DLIELFKSF
-152 FNYEAA
+152 FNYEAT

-179 ALIQYQE
+179 ALITYQ
-186 KAQVSSIFNNFKE
+186 KDTQVSSIFKNFKE

-209 FSDALAQTLTYSLFL
+209 FSDAFAQTLTYSLFI

-241 SIPENFAVIREMAD
+241 SIPKNFAVIREMAD

-261 AIKEIQWLLD
+261 AIKEIQWLLN
-271 EILSLINHVNMDS
+271 EILSSINHVDMDS
-284 IIKDLNDDK
+284 ILKDLNDDK

-310 LREKKGVYYTPD
+310 LRESKGVYYTPD

-375 ALETRKTSDGGTS
+375 ALETRKTSDGGIS

-413 AHLNLSQAFKEEF
+413 AHLNLSQAFKQEF

-451 ADRGLQPI
+451 AYRGLQPI

-467 QEIKKDEKILII
+467 QDIKKDENILII

-485 SGASSN
+485 SGASEN
-491 EGLFEWEVRATYGIE
+491 KGLFEWEVKATYGIE
-506 PEFQTIEIERN
+506 PEFQTIEIEKN
-517 VKLTDKIKKLL
+517 VKLTDKIKTLL
-528 KNIQTQNE
+528 KNIQKQKE
-536 GDKSVKNTNKDALKN
+536 SSSKDALKA
-551 LKKLH
+551 LKSLH
-556 SKYKLQK
+556 SKYKLQN

-570 LDDYVKFMRFAQN
+570 LDDYMKFMRFAQN

-632 KEETPQGAK
+632 KEKTPQGAK

-662 ATKQKILQKIYYYD
+662 TTKQKIHYYD
-676 VYGERAE
+676 VYGQRAE
-683 KYDFL
+683 KYAFL
-688 AQNDLNSIEWLELAP
+688 DQHDLNSIEWLEIAP
-703 REPFYL
+703 RAPFYL
-709 LIPQKTSLLDEY
+709 LLPLKTPLLDEY

-728 DMFQVGSTGICS
+728 DMFQVGGTGICS
-740 QRDHVVFHKDKES
+740 KRDHVVFHKDKES

-764 EPSELRRIYNIKK
+764 EPSELRRKYNIKDVEGWK
-777 DGRDWRLEYAIKDVK
+777 LGRAIENVKKNQHELEK
-792 ANANN
+792 
-797 LEEYIVSC
+797 YIVLC
-805 QYRPFDFYYTYYTGK
+805 QYRPFDYRWAYYTDK
-820 SKSFIAYPRGEVF
+820 SCGFLARPVYDVF
-833 KHMLPPPT
+833 KHMLPPPPPPT

-846 NQTCKNVALNIARQ
+846 NQTRKNVVLNTPRQ
-860 SKMHGEWRYVMA
+860 LKNNDKSWTQCFISSN
-872 HKELVD
+872 
-878 INLIASAGSMG
+878 INDQGLSSGGNGAG
-889 VGYNYP
+889 VNYP
-895 ICQFNNPNYTE
+895 LYQFRDPNYTE

-917 KHYNHSF
+917 EHYNHSF

-957 LFTNNKD
+957 LFTKNKD

-987 NHSFEKLKDA
+987 NYSFEKLDA
-997 TIGGS
+997 IIGES
-1002 YYKEAHERNP
+1002 CYKEVHECNP
-1012 IIKKPSYNEPEQR
+1012 IIKKPSYNEPNQR

-1033 FRGVSEEIYNYMI
+1033 FRGVSEEIYDYRI
-1046 GGYGVLDKYL
+1046 GGYCVLDKYL
-1056 KSHKNESCNFD
+1056 KSHKDEPCDFD
-1067 HVSNIIKVIART
+1067 HVGNIIKVIART
-1079 IEIQKTLGFLTSD
+1079 IEIQKTLRFLTSD
-1092 LPHLKGNDSQALMQE
+1092 LPHLKGNDSEALMQE
-1107 ILQNPPPPPHLIPI
+1107 ILQNPPPPPPI
-1121 SPLSYRAKPKP
+1121 
-1132 SEILTLMPHSS
+1132 
-1143 AKKQAITISIAE
+1143 
-1155 AEVQPSLYS
+1155 
-1164 VLPNLALICDR
+1164 
-1175 GSKVS
+1175 
-1180 PISNVFVTNMLCDLH
+1180 
-1195 VNGSGSYAFL
+1195 
-1205 LYRLE
+1205 

>member
-8 SIKDLTPESNELT
+8 GIKDLTPEKNELT
-21 HRTFLQILLISLKD
+21 HRLFLHNLLDKLKNH
-35 DFNTE
+35 FNKE
-40 FKIEHEPKKDKQGGQ
+40 FKIEHEPERKQGSQ
-55 PDFRVSYQ
+55 PDFRISHQ

-75 GTDLI
+75 GTDLRKI
-80 QLLKSDQILKYLEL
+80 VESEKSKQILKYLEL

-102 YLNFVWVGKDENNA
+102 YLNFMWVGKDENNA
-116 PLIKKEISVS
+116 PLIKKEISVA

-135 KPNPQTEC
+135 KPNPQTEH
-143 DLVELFKSF
+143 DLIELFKSF
-152 FNYEAA
+152 FNHEAA
-158 PITNAKDFAT
+158 PITNAKDFANA
-168 HLSAPTKYLKD
+168 LSTPTKYLKD
-179 ALIQYQE
+179 ALITYQKDE
-186 KAQVSSIFNNFKE
+186 QVSSIFNNFKE

-241 SIPENFAVIREMAD
+241 SIPKNFAVIREMAD

-261 AIKEIQWLLD
+261 AIKEIQWLLK
-271 EILSLINHVNMDS
+271 EILSLINHVDMDS

-375 ALETRKTSDGGTS
+375 ALETRKTSDGGIS

-445 QPSEIA
+445 QPSEIVA
-451 ADRGLQPI
+451 YRGLSPI

-467 QEIKKDEKILII
+467 QEIKKDENILII

-506 PEFQTIEIERN
+506 PEFQTIEIEKN
-517 VKLTDKIKKLL
+517 VKLTDKIQTLL
-528 KNIQTQNE
+528 NNIQKQKE
-536 GDKSVKNTNKDALKN
+536 SGSKNALKE

-662 ATKQKILQKIYYYD
+662 TTKPKIHYYD

-683 KYDFL
+683 KYAFL
-688 AQNDLNSIEWLELAP
+688 AQNDLNSINWLELAP

-709 LIPQKTSLLDEY
+709 LIPQETSLLEEY

-728 DMFQVGSTGICS
+728 EMFQIGGTGICS
-740 QRDHVVFHKDKES
+740 KKDHVVFHKDKES

-764 EPSELRRIYNIKK
+764 EPSELRRKYDIRDAEGWKLGRAIENVKK
-777 DGRDWRLEYAIKDVK
+777 NSHELEK
-792 ANANN
+792 
-797 LEEYIVSC
+797 YIVSC
-805 QYRPFDFYYTYYTGK
+805 QYRPFDYRWTYYTDK
-820 SKSFIAYPRGEVF
+820 SCGFLARPVYQVF
-833 KHMLPPPT
+833 KHMLPPP
-841 NPKTP
+841 
-846 NQTCKNVALNIARQ
+846 
-860 SKMHGEWRYVMA
+860 
-872 HKELVD
+872 
-878 INLIASAGSMG
+878 
-889 VGYNYP
+889 
-895 ICQFNNPNYTE
+895 
-906 NFTPEFRSFID
+906 
-917 KHYNHSF
+917 
-924 EPLEVLGY
+924 
-932 IYALLYSPNYRKRYE
+932 
-947 EFLKADYPKI
+947 
-957 LFTNNKD
+957 NK
-964 LFRVL
+964 
-969 SLLGIE
+969 
-975 LIGLH
+975 
-980 VLNQESL
+980 
-987 NHSFEKLKDA
+987 
-997 TIGGS
+997 
-1002 YYKEAHERNP
+1002 P
-1012 IIKKPSYNEPEQR
+1012 
-1025 LYINHSAY
+1025 
-1033 FRGVSEEIYNYMI
+1033 
-1046 GGYGVLDKYL
+1046 
-1056 KSHKNESCNFD
+1056 
-1067 HVSNIIKVIART
+1067 
-1079 IEIQKTLGFLTSD
+1079 
-1092 LPHLKGNDSQALMQE
+1092 
-1107 ILQNPPPPPHLIPI
+1107 
-1121 SPLSYRAKPKP
+1121 
-1132 SEILTLMPHSS
+1132 
-1143 AKKQAITISIAE
+1143 
-1155 AEVQPSLYS
+1155 
-1164 VLPNLALICDR
+1164 
-1175 GSKVS
+1175 
-1180 PISNVFVTNMLCDLH
+1180 
-1195 VNGSGSYAFL
+1195 
-1205 LYRLE
+1205 

>member
-8 SIKDLTPESNELT
+8 SIKDLTTEKNELT
-21 HRTFLQILLISLKD
+21 HRPSLHNLLNRLKD
-35 DFNTE
+35 DFNKE
-40 FKIEHEPKKDKQGGQ
+40 FKIEHEPKKEQGSQ
-55 PDFRVSYQ
+55 PDFRVSFQ

-75 GTDLI
+75 GFNLS
-80 QLLKSDQILKYLEL
+80 QLLKSDQIRKYLEL

-102 YLNFVWVGKDENNA
+102 YLNFMWVGKDENNA
-116 PLIKKEISVS
+116 PLIKKEISVA

-135 KPNPQTEC
+135 KPKPQTER
-143 DLVELFKSF
+143 DLIELFKSF
-152 FNYEAA
+152 FNHEAA

-168 HLSAPTKYLKD
+168 HLSPCTRYLKD
-179 ALIQYQE
+179 ALIKYQE
-186 KAQVSSIFNNFKE
+186 KTQVSSIFKNFKE

-261 AIKEIQWLLD
+261 EIKEIQWLLN
-271 EILSLINHVNMDS
+271 EILSSINHVDMDS
-284 IIKDLNDDK
+284 ILKDLNDDK

-310 LREKKGVYYTPD
+310 LRESKGVYYTPD

-375 ALETRKTSDGGTS
+375 ALEMRKTSDGGIS

-434 ALQII
+434 ALKII

-451 ADRGLQPI
+451 AYRGLNPI
-459 FEKELKSA
+459 FETELLNA
-467 QEIKKDEKILII
+467 QEIKKDENILII

-491 EGLFEWEVRATYGIE
+491 EGLFEWEVKATYGID
-506 PEFQTIEIERN
+506 PEFQTIEIEKK

-528 KNIQTQNE
+528 KNLQTQKESSNQTQKQ

-551 LKKLH
+551 LKQIH
-556 SKYKLQK
+556 SKYKLQN
-563 EKNPKWL
+563 EQNPKWL

-632 KEETPQGAK
+632 KEKTPQGAD
-641 DENVFNIMQGVSIN
+641 DENVFNIKQGVSIN
-655 LFVKKAQ
+655 LFIKNPQ
-662 ATKQKILQKIYYYD
+662 TTKQKIHYYD
-676 VYGERAE
+676 VYGQRAE
-683 KYDFL
+683 KYAFL
-688 AQNDLNSIEWLELAP
+688 AQNDLNSIEWLELNP
-703 REPFYL
+703 RNPFYL
-709 LIPQKTSLLDEY
+709 LLPLETHLLDEY
-721 EQGFSVQ
+721 EQGLAVK
-728 DMFQVGSTGICS
+728 DMFQISSVGIVTG
-740 QRDHVVFHKDKES
+740 RDRIFIANNTES
-753 LLKLLKDFSTL
+753 LKEQVLKYCNEFN
-764 EPSELRRIYNIKK
+764 EQC
-777 DGRDWRLEYAIKDVK
+777 IKD
-792 ANANN
+792 
-797 LEEYIVSC
+797 IH
-805 QYRPFDFYYTYYTGK
+805 YRPFDIRKVYYDTKKLERARENT
-820 SKSFIAYPRGEVF
+820 F

-841 NPKTP
+841 NPKIP
-846 NQTCKNVALNIARQ
+846 NQTRKNVALNTPRQ
-860 SKMHGEWRYVMA
+860 LKNNDKSWTQCFISSC
-872 HKELVD
+872 
-878 INLIASAGSMG
+878 INDQGLSSGGNGAG
-889 VGYNYP
+889 VNYP
-895 ICQFNNPNYTE
+895 LYQFNNPNYTE
-906 NFTPEFRSFID
+906 NFTPKFRDFID

-924 EPLEVLGY
+924 EPLEILGY
-932 IYALLYSPNYRKRYE
+932 VYALLYSPNYRKRYE
-947 EFLKADYPKI
+947 DFLKADYPKI
-957 LFTNNKD
+957 LFTENKD
-964 LFRVL
+964 LFKAL

-987 NHSFEKLKDA
+987 NYSFEKLKDA
-997 TIGGS
+997 TIGES
-1002 YYKEAHERNP
+1002 YYIEMHERNP
-1012 IIKKPSYNEPEQR
+1012 IIKKPLLQTY
-1025 LYINHSAY
+1025 
-1033 FRGVSEEIYNYMI
+1033 
-1046 GGYGVLDKYL
+1046 K
-1056 KSHKNESCNFD
+1056 
-1067 HVSNIIKVIART
+1067 
-1079 IEIQKTLGFLTSD
+1079 
-1092 LPHLKGNDSQALMQE
+1092 
-1107 ILQNPPPPPHLIPI
+1107 IL
-1121 SPLSYRAKPKP
+1121 
-1132 SEILTLMPHSS
+1132 
-1143 AKKQAITISIAE
+1143 
-1155 AEVQPSLYS
+1155 
-1164 VLPNLALICDR
+1164 
-1175 GSKVS
+1175 
-1180 PISNVFVTNMLCDLH
+1180 
-1195 VNGSGSYAFL
+1195 
-1205 LYRLE
+1205 

>member
-8 SIKDLTPESNELT
+8 SIKDLTTEKNELT
-21 HRTFLQILLISLKD
+21 HRPSLHNLLNRLKD
-35 DFNTE
+35 HFNKE
-40 FKIEHEPKKDKQGGQ
+40 FKIEHEPKKEQGSQ
-55 PDFRVSYQ
+55 PDFRVSFQ
-63 GLNIGYIENKRV
+63 GLNIGYIENKRA
-75 GTDLI
+75 GANLS
-80 QLLKSDQILKYLEL
+80 QLLKSDQIRKYLEL

-102 YLNFVWVGKDENNA
+102 YLNFMWVGKDENNA
-116 PLIKKEISVS
+116 PLIKKEISVA

-135 KPNPQTEC
+135 KPKPQTEH
-143 DLVELFKSF
+143 DLIELFKSF
-152 FNYEAA
+152 FNHEAA

-168 HLSAPTKYLKD
+168 HLSPRTRYLKD
-179 ALIQYQE
+179 ALIKYQE
-186 KAQVSSIFNNFKE
+186 KTQVSSIFNNFKE

-261 AIKEIQWLLD
+261 GIKEIQWLLN
-271 EILSLINHVNMDS
+271 EILSSINHVDMDS
-284 IIKDLNDDK
+284 ILKDLNDDK

-310 LREKKGVYYTPD
+310 LRESKGVYYTPD

-375 ALETRKTSDGGTS
+375 ALEMRKTSDGGIS

-434 ALQII
+434 VLKII

-451 ADRGLQPI
+451 AYRGLNPI
-459 FEKELKSA
+459 FETELLNA
-467 QEIKKDEKILII
+467 QEIKKDENILIV

-491 EGLFEWEVRATYGIE
+491 EGLFEWEVKATYGIE
-506 PEFQTIEIERN
+506 PEFQTIEIEKK
-517 VKLTDKIKKLL
+517 VKLTDKIKTLL
-528 KNIQTQNE
+528 SSIQIQKQ
-536 GDKSVKNTNKDALKN
+536 GDKSVKNTNKDALKK
-551 LKKLH
+551 LKQIY
-556 SKYKLQK
+556 SKYKLQN
-563 EKNPKWL
+563 EQNPKWI

-624 NLHGNARK
+624 NLHGSARK
-632 KEETPQGAK
+632 KEKTPQGAD
-641 DENVFNIMQGVSIN
+641 DENVFNIKQGVSIN
-655 LFVKKAQ
+655 LFVKNPQ
-662 ATKQKILQKIYYYD
+662 TTKQKIHYYD

-683 KYDFL
+683 KYAFL
-688 AQNDLNSIEWLELAP
+688 AQNDLNSIEWLELTP
-703 REPFYL
+703 RKPFYSL
-709 LIPQKTSLLDEY
+709 LPLETRLLDEY
-721 EQGFSVQ
+721 EQGFSIK
-728 DMFQVGSTGICS
+728 DMFQISSVGIVTG
-740 QRDHVVFHKDKES
+740 RDRIFIANNTES
-753 LLKLLKDFSTL
+753 LKEQVLKYCNEFN
-764 EPSELRRIYNIKK
+764 EQC
-777 DGRDWRLEYAIKDVK
+777 IKD
-792 ANANN
+792 
-797 LEEYIVSC
+797 IH
-805 QYRPFDFYYTYYTGK
+805 YRPFDIRKVYYDTKKLERARENT
-820 SKSFIAYPRGEVF
+820 F

-846 NQTCKNVALNIARQ
+846 NQTRKNVALITSRRFCQ
-860 SKMHGEWRYVMA
+860 SQK
-872 HKELVD
+872 
-878 INLIASAGSMG
+878 SG
-889 VGYNYP
+889 VGFVSNKISDLRTWTCPGMEGVDYV
-895 ICQFNNPNYTE
+895 NPLYHDSNYTE

-924 EPLEVLGY
+924 EPLEILGY

-947 EFLKADYPKI
+947 GFLKIDYPKI
-957 LFTNNKD
+957 LFTKNKD

-987 NHSFEKLKDA
+987 DYSFEKLKDT
-997 TIGGS
+997 TIGES
-1002 YYKEAHERNP
+1002 YYIEAHERNP
-1012 IIKKPSYNEPEQR
+1012 IIKKPSHNEQR
-1025 LYINHSAY
+1025 LYINHNAY
-1033 FRGVSEEIYNYMI
+1033 FSGVSQEIYDYRI
-1046 GGYGVLDKYL
+1046 GGYCVLDKYL
-1056 KSHKNESCNFD
+1056 TSHKNEPCDFD
-1067 HVSNIIKVIART
+1067 HVTRIIKVIART

-1092 LPHLKGNDSQALMQE
+1092 LPHLKGNDSKALMQE
-1107 ILQNPPPPPHLIPI
+1107 ILQNPPPPPHLIPM

-1143 AKKQAITISIAE
+1143 AKEQAITTSTAE
-1155 AEVQPSLYS
+1155 AGDQLSPYFVS
-1164 VLPNLALICDR
+1164 PNLALICDR

-1180 PISNVFVTNMLCDLH
+1180 PISNLFVTNMPCDLH

-1205 LYRLE
+1205 LYRLT

>member
-8 SIKDLTPESNELT
+8 SIKDLTPEKNELT
-21 HRTFLQILLISLKD
+21 HRLFLYNLLKGLKD
-35 DFNTE
+35 DFNKE
-40 FKIEHEPKKDKQGGQ
+40 FKIEHEPKRDQGSQ
-55 PDFRVSYQ
+55 PDFRVSFQ

-75 GTDLI
+75 GTDLRKI
-80 QLLKSDQILKYLEL
+80 VESEKSDQILKYLEL
-94 NPNLMLTD
+94 NPNLMLTN
-102 YLNFVWVGKDENNA
+102 YLNFMWVGKDENNA
-116 PLIKKEISVS
+116 PLIKKEISVA

-135 KPNPQTEC
+135 KPNPQTER
-143 DLVELFKSF
+143 DLIELFKSF
-152 FNYEAA
+152 FNHEAA

-168 HLSAPTKYLKD
+168 HLSVPTKYLKD
-179 ALIQYQE
+179 ALITYR
-186 KAQVSSIFNNFKE
+186 KDDQVSSIFKNFKE

-209 FSDALAQTLTYSLFL
+209 FSDAFAQTLTYSLFL
-224 AKLNHPFE
+224 AKLNHPCE

-241 SIPENFAVIREMAD
+241 SIPKNFAVIREMAD

-261 AIKEIQWLLD
+261 AIKEIQWLLN
-271 EILSLINHVNMDS
+271 EILSSINHVDMDS
-284 IIKDLNDDK
+284 ILKDLNDDK

-310 LREKKGVYYTPD
+310 LRESKGVYYTPD
-322 SVVKFIINALDSL
+322 SVVEFIINALDSL
-335 LKTHFKDAPLG
+335 LKTRFKDAPLG

-434 ALQII
+434 ALKII

-445 QPSEIA
+445 QPSEIVA
-451 ADRGLQPI
+451 HRGLQPI

-467 QEIKKDEKILII
+467 QEIKKNENILII

-485 SGASSN
+485 SGANSN
-491 EGLFEWEVRATYGIE
+491 KGLFEWEVKATYGIE
-506 PEFQTIEIERN
+506 PKFQTIEIEKN
-517 VKLTDKIKKLL
+517 IKLTDKIKTLL
-528 KNIQTQNE
+528 KNIQTQKE
-536 GDKSVKNTNKDALKN
+536 GDKSVKNTNKNALKN
-551 LKKLH
+551 LKQLH
-556 SKYKLQK
+556 SKYKLQD

-632 KEETPQGAK
+632 KEKTPQGAK
-641 DENVFNIMQGVSIN
+641 DENVFDIMQGVSIN

-662 ATKQKILQKIYYYD
+662 TTKPKIRYYD
-676 VYGERAE
+676 VYGQRAE
-683 KYDFL
+683 KYAFL
-688 AQNDLNSIEWLELAP
+688 AQHDINSIEWLELTP
-703 REPFYL
+703 REPSYL
-709 LIPQKTSLLDEY
+709 LLPLETRLLDEY

-728 DMFQVGSTGICS
+728 DMFQVGGTGICS
-740 QRDHVVFHKDKES
+740 KKDHVVFHKDKES

-764 EPSELRRIYNIKK
+764 EPSELRRKYDIG
-777 DGRDWRLEYAIKDVK
+777 DDSRDWRLNNAIKEVK
-792 ANANN
+792 TNIKR

-805 QYRPFDFYYTYYTGK
+805 QYRPFDYRWTYYTPN
-820 SKSFIAYPRGEVF
+820 SRTFLAYPVYDVF

-846 NQTCKNVALNIARQ
+846 NQTRKNVALITSRRFCQ
-860 SKMHGEWRYVMA
+860 SQK
-872 HKELVD
+872 
-878 INLIASAGSMG
+878 SG
-889 VGYNYP
+889 VGFVSNKISDLRTWTCPGMEGGDYVNPLYH
-895 ICQFNNPNYTE
+895 NPNYIE

-932 IYALLYSPNYRKRYE
+932 IYALLYSPNYRKRYKD
-947 EFLKADYPKI
+947 FLKADYPKI
-957 LFTNNKD
+957 LFTKNKD

-980 VLNQESL
+980 VLNKESL
-987 NHSFEKLKDA
+987 NYSFEKLKDA
-997 TIGGS
+997 TIGES
-1002 YYKEAHERNP
+1002 CYKEAHDP
-1012 IIKKPSYNEPEQR
+1012 IIKKHSHNEPEQR

-1033 FRGVSEEIYNYMI
+1033 FSGVSQEIYDYRI
-1046 GGYGVLDKYL
+1046 GGYCVLDKYL
-1056 KSHKNESCNFD
+1056 KSHKNEPCDFD
-1067 HVSNIIKVIART
+1067 HVTRIIKVIART

-1092 LPHLKGNDSQALMQE
+1092 LPHLKGNDSKALMQE
-1107 ILQNPPPPPHLIPI
+1107 ILQNPPPPPI
-1121 SPLSYRAKPKP
+1121 
-1132 SEILTLMPHSS
+1132 
-1143 AKKQAITISIAE
+1143 
-1155 AEVQPSLYS
+1155 
-1164 VLPNLALICDR
+1164 
-1175 GSKVS
+1175 
-1180 PISNVFVTNMLCDLH
+1180 
-1195 VNGSGSYAFL
+1195 
-1205 LYRLE
+1205 

>member
-8 SIKDLTPESNELT
+8 SIKDLTPEKNEFT
-21 HRTFLQILLISLKD
+21 HRHFLHNLLDKLKNH
-35 DFNTE
+35 FNKE
-40 FKIEHEPKKDKQGGQ
+40 FKIEHEPKRDQGSQ
-55 PDFRVSYQ
+55 PDFRISYQ

-75 GTDLI
+75 GTDLRKI
-80 QLLKSDQILKYLEL
+80 VESEKSKQILKYLEL

-102 YLNFVWVGKDENNA
+102 YLNFMWVGKDEKNA
-116 PLIKKEISVS
+116 PLIKREISVA
-126 SLDELSKPL
+126 SLDELSKTL
-135 KPNPQTEC
+135 KPKPQTER
-143 DLVELFKSF
+143 DLIELFKSF
-152 FNYEAA
+152 FNHEAA
-158 PITNAKDFAT
+158 PIANAKDFAT
-168 HLSAPTKYLKD
+168 HLSPRTRYLKD
-179 ALIQYQE
+179 ALIKYQE

-241 SIPENFAVIREMAD
+241 SIPKNFAVIREMAD

-261 AIKEIQWLLD
+261 EIEEIQWLLN
-271 EILSLINHVNMDS
+271 EILSSINHVDMDS
-284 IIKDLNDDK
+284 ILKDLNDDK

-310 LREKKGVYYTPD
+310 LRESKGVYYTPD

-375 ALETRKTSDGGTS
+375 VLETRKTSDGGTS

-413 AHLNLSQAFKEEF
+413 AHLNLSQAFKQEF

-445 QPSEIA
+445 QPSETIA
-451 ADRGLQPI
+451 YRGLQPI

-467 QEIKKDEKILII
+467 QEIKKDENILII

-491 EGLFEWEVRATYGIE
+491 EGLFEWEVKATYGIE
-506 PEFQTIEIERN
+506 PEFQTIETKKNI
-517 VKLTDKIKKLL
+517 KLTDEIQTLL
-528 KNIQTQNE
+528 DNIQKQKE
-536 GDKSVKNTNKDALKN
+536 SGSKDALKE

-556 SKYKLQK
+556 SKYKLQN

-612 SLLECYDELYIL
+612 SILECYDELYIL

-632 KEETPQGAK
+632 KEETPQGTK

-662 ATKQKILQKIYYYD
+662 ATKQKIFYCD
-676 VYGERAE
+676 VYGERVE
-683 KYDFL
+683 KYAFL
-688 AQNDLNSIEWLELAP
+688 AQNDLDSIEWLELTP
-703 REPFYL
+703 RVPFYL
-709 LIPQKTSLLDEY
+709 LLPLKTPLLDEY

-764 EPSELRRIYNIKK
+764 EPSELRRVYNIKK

-833 KHMLPPPT
+833 KHMLPPPQ
-841 NPKTP
+841 
-846 NQTCKNVALNIARQ
+846 QTLK
-860 SKMHGEWRYVMA
+860 H
-872 HKELVD
+872 
-878 INLIASAGSMG
+878 
-889 VGYNYP
+889 P
-895 ICQFNNPNYTE
+895 I
-906 NFTPEFRSFID
+906 
-917 KHYNHSF
+917 K
-924 EPLEVLGY
+924 
-932 IYALLYSPNYRKRYE
+932 
-947 EFLKADYPKI
+947 
-957 LFTNNKD
+957 
-964 LFRVL
+964 
-969 SLLGIE
+969 
-975 LIGLH
+975 
-980 VLNQESL
+980 
-987 NHSFEKLKDA
+987 
-997 TIGGS
+997 
-1002 YYKEAHERNP
+1002 
-1012 IIKKPSYNEPEQR
+1012 
-1025 LYINHSAY
+1025 
-1033 FRGVSEEIYNYMI
+1033 
-1046 GGYGVLDKYL
+1046 
-1056 KSHKNESCNFD
+1056 
-1067 HVSNIIKVIART
+1067 
-1079 IEIQKTLGFLTSD
+1079 
-1092 LPHLKGNDSQALMQE
+1092 
-1107 ILQNPPPPPHLIPI
+1107 
-1121 SPLSYRAKPKP
+1121 RAKM
-1132 SEILTLMPHSS
+1132 S
-1143 AKKQAITISIAE
+1143 
-1155 AEVQPSLYS
+1155 
-1164 VLPNLALICDR
+1164 R
-1175 GSKVS
+1175 
-1180 PISNVFVTNMLCDLH
+1180 
-1195 VNGSGSYAFL
+1195 
-1205 LYRLE
+1205 

>member
-8 SIKDLTPESNELT
+8 SIKGITDKKNELT
-21 HRTFLQILLISLKD
+21 HRAFLQILLKGLKEN
-35 DFNTE
+35 FNTE

-55 PDFRVSYQ
+55 PDFRISHQ

-75 GTDLI
+75 GTDLRKI
-80 QLLKSDQILKYLEL
+80 VESEKSAQILKYLEL

-102 YLNFVWVGKDENNA
+102 YLNFVWVGKDEKNK
-116 PLIKKEISVS
+116 PLIKREISVA

-135 KPNPQTEC
+135 KPNPQTER
-143 DLVELFKSF
+143 DLIELFKSF

-168 HLSAPTKYLKD
+168 HLSTPTKYLKD
-179 ALIQYQE
+179 ALIQYQKDE
-186 KAQVSSIFNNFKE
+186 QVSSIFKNFKE

-209 FSDALAQTLTYSLFL
+209 FSDAFAQTLTYSLFL

-241 SIPENFAVIREMAD
+241 SIPKNFAVIREMAD

-261 AIKEIQWLLD
+261 AIKEIQWLLN
-271 EILSLINHVNMDS
+271 EILSLINHVDMDS

-375 ALETRKTSDGGTS
+375 ALEVRKTSDGGTS

-434 ALQII
+434 ALKII

-445 QPSEIA
+445 QPSEIVA
-451 ADRGLQPI
+451 YRGLSPT
-459 FEKELKSA
+459 FEKELSST
-467 QEIKKDEKILII
+467 QEIKKYEKILII

-491 EGLFEWEVRATYGIE
+491 EGLFEWEVKATYGIE
-506 PEFQTIEIERN
+506 PEFQTIEIEKK
-517 VKLTDKIKKLL
+517 VKLTDKIQTLL
-528 KNIQTQNE
+528 NNIQKQKE
-536 GDKSVKNTNKDALKN
+536 SGSKNALKE

-583 KIESLGHGLFGF
+583 KIESLEHGLFGF

-624 NLHGNARK
+624 NLHGNARR
-632 KEETPQGAK
+632 KEKTPQGAK

-655 LFVKKAQ
+655 LFVKKVQ
-662 ATKQKILQKIYYYD
+662 TTKQKIHYYD
-676 VYGERAE
+676 IYGQRAE
-683 KYDFL
+683 KYAFL

-709 LIPQKTSLLDEY
+709 LIPQETPLLEEY

-728 DMFQVGSTGICS
+728 DMFQISSVGIVTG
-740 QRDHVVFHKDKES
+740 RDHVVFHKDKES

-764 EPSELRRIYNIKK
+764 EPSELRRIYKIKK
-777 DGRDWRLEYAIKDVK
+777 DSRDWRLEYAIRDVR

-833 KHMLPPPT
+833 KHMLPPPPHRAQPTHPYNRQNPAQPPPTHQTKTKQKSHYHHT
-841 NPKTP
+841 NPTY
-846 NQTCKNVALNIARQ
+846 NN
-860 SKMHGEWRYVMA
+860 H
-872 HKELVD
+872 
-878 INLIASAGSMG
+878 INTTGRTRGDA
-889 VGYNYP
+889 
-895 ICQFNNPNYTE
+895 
-906 NFTPEFRSFID
+906 
-917 KHYNHSF
+917 
-924 EPLEVLGY
+924 
-932 IYALLYSPNYRKRYE
+932 IYYS
-947 EFLKADYPKI
+947 
-957 LFTNNKD
+957 NK
-964 LFRVL
+964 
-969 SLLGIE
+969 
-975 LIGLH
+975 
-980 VLNQESL
+980 
-987 NHSFEKLKDA
+987 
-997 TIGGS
+997 
-1002 YYKEAHERNP
+1002 
-1012 IIKKPSYNEPEQR
+1012 
-1025 LYINHSAY
+1025 
-1033 FRGVSEEIYNYMI
+1033 
-1046 GGYGVLDKYL
+1046 
-1056 KSHKNESCNFD
+1056 
-1067 HVSNIIKVIART
+1067 
-1079 IEIQKTLGFLTSD
+1079 
-1092 LPHLKGNDSQALMQE
+1092 
-1107 ILQNPPPPPHLIPI
+1107 
-1121 SPLSYRAKPKP
+1121 
-1132 SEILTLMPHSS
+1132 
-1143 AKKQAITISIAE
+1143 
-1155 AEVQPSLYS
+1155 
-1164 VLPNLALICDR
+1164 
-1175 GSKVS
+1175 
-1180 PISNVFVTNMLCDLH
+1180 
-1195 VNGSGSYAFL
+1195 
-1205 LYRLE
+1205 

>member
-8 SIKDLTPESNELT
+8 SIKDLTPEKNELT
-21 HRTFLQILLISLKD
+21 HRPFLHNLLDKLKNH
-35 DFNTE
+35 FNKE
-40 FKIEHEPKKDKQGGQ
+40 FKIEHEPKRDQGSQ
-55 PDFRVSYQ
+55 PDFRVSFQ

-75 GTDLI
+75 GENLS
-80 QLLKSDQILKYLEL
+80 QLLKNKQILKYLEL

-116 PLIKKEISVS
+116 PLIKKEISVA

-135 KPNPQTEC
+135 KPNPQTER
-143 DLVELFKSF
+143 DLIELFKSF
-152 FNYEAA
+152 FNHEAA

-168 HLSAPTKYLKD
+168 HLSPRTRYLKD
-179 ALIQYQE
+179 ALIKYQE
-186 KAQVSSIFNNFKE
+186 KTQVSSIFNNFKE

-261 AIKEIQWLLD
+261 GIKEIQWLLN
-271 EILSLINHVNMDS
+271 EILSSINHVDMDS
-284 IIKDLNDDK
+284 ILKDLNDDK

-310 LREKKGVYYTPD
+310 LRESKGVYYTPD

-375 ALETRKTSDGGTS
+375 ALEMRKTSDGGIS

-434 ALQII
+434 ALKII

-445 QPSEIA
+445 QPNEIVA
-451 ADRGLQPI
+451 YRGLSPI
-459 FEKELKSA
+459 FETELSNA
-467 QEIKKDEKILII
+467 QEIKKNEKILII

-485 SGASSN
+485 SGASEN
-491 EGLFEWEVRATYGIE
+491 KGLFEWEVRATYGIE
-506 PEFQTIEIERN
+506 PEFQTIEIEKK
-517 VKLTDKIKKLL
+517 VKLTDKIQTLL
-528 KNIQTQNE
+528 KNTQTQKE
-536 GDKSVKNTNKDALKN
+536 SGSKNALKE
-551 LKKLH
+551 LKSLH

-632 KEETPQGAK
+632 KEETPQGTK

-655 LFVKKAQ
+655 LFVKNPQVVK
-662 ATKQKILQKIYYYD
+662 QKIYYYD
-676 VYGERAE
+676 VYNGRAE
-683 KYDFL
+683 KYAFL

-709 LIPQKTSLLDEY
+709 LIPQETPLLEEY

-728 DMFQVGSTGICS
+728 EMFQVGGTGICS
-740 QRDHVVFHKDKES
+740 KKDHVVFHKDKES

-764 EPSELRRIYNIKK
+764 EPSELRKK
-777 DGRDWRLEYAIKDVK
+777 YDIEDAEGWKLGRAIENVKKNQHELEK
-792 ANANN
+792 
-797 LEEYIVSC
+797 YIVSC
-805 QYRPFDFYYTYYTGK
+805 QYRPFDYRWTYYTDK
-820 SKSFIAYPRGEVF
+820 SCGFLARPVYQVF
-833 KHMLPPPT
+833 KHMLPPP
-841 NPKTP
+841 PP
-846 NQTCKNVALNIARQ
+846 N
-860 SKMHGEWRYVMA
+860 
-872 HKELVD
+872 
-878 INLIASAGSMG
+878 
-889 VGYNYP
+889 
-895 ICQFNNPNYTE
+895 
-906 NFTPEFRSFID
+906 
-917 KHYNHSF
+917 
-924 EPLEVLGY
+924 
-932 IYALLYSPNYRKRYE
+932 
-947 EFLKADYPKI
+947 
-957 LFTNNKD
+957 
-964 LFRVL
+964 
-969 SLLGIE
+969 
-975 LIGLH
+975 
-980 VLNQESL
+980 
-987 NHSFEKLKDA
+987 
-997 TIGGS
+997 
-1002 YYKEAHERNP
+1002 
-1012 IIKKPSYNEPEQR
+1012 KP
-1025 LYINHSAY
+1025 
-1033 FRGVSEEIYNYMI
+1033 
-1046 GGYGVLDKYL
+1046 
-1056 KSHKNESCNFD
+1056 
-1067 HVSNIIKVIART
+1067 
-1079 IEIQKTLGFLTSD
+1079 
-1092 LPHLKGNDSQALMQE
+1092 
-1107 ILQNPPPPPHLIPI
+1107 
-1121 SPLSYRAKPKP
+1121 
-1132 SEILTLMPHSS
+1132 
-1143 AKKQAITISIAE
+1143 
-1155 AEVQPSLYS
+1155 
-1164 VLPNLALICDR
+1164 
-1175 GSKVS
+1175 
-1180 PISNVFVTNMLCDLH
+1180 
-1195 VNGSGSYAFL
+1195 
-1205 LYRLE
+1205 

>member
-8 SIKDLTPESNELT
+8 SIKDITPESNELT
-21 HRTFLQILLISLKD
+21 HRPSLYNLLKNLKN
-35 DFNTE
+35 DFNKE
-40 FKIEHEPKKDKQGGQ
+40 FKIEHEPERKQGSQ

-63 GLNIGYIENKRV
+63 GLNIGYIENKRA
-75 GTDLI
+75 GTNLRKI
-80 QLLKSDQILKYLEL
+80 VESEKSKQILKYLEL

-102 YLNFVWVGKDENNA
+102 YLNFVWVGKDENNE
-116 PLIKKEISVS
+116 PLIKKEISVA

-135 KPNPQTEC
+135 KPNPQTER
-143 DLVELFKSF
+143 DLIELFKSF

-168 HLSAPTKYLKD
+168 HLSPRTKYLKD
-179 ALIQYQE
+179 ALIKYQE
-186 KAQVSSIFNNFKE
+186 KAQVSSIFKNFKE

-241 SIPENFAVIREMAD
+241 SIPKNFAVIREMAD

-261 AIKEIQWLLD
+261 EIEEIQWLLD
-271 EILSLINHVNMDS
+271 EILSSINHVDMDS
-284 IIKDLNDDK
+284 ILKDLNDDK

-310 LREKKGVYYTPD
+310 LRESKGVYYTPD

-375 ALETRKTSDGGTS
+375 ALEVRKTSDGGIS

-445 QPSEIA
+445 QPSEIVA
-451 ADRGLQPI
+451 YRGLSPI
-459 FEKELKSA
+459 FEKELSNAK
-467 QEIKKDEKILII
+467 EIKENEKILII

-491 EGLFEWEVRATYGIE
+491 EGLFEWEVKATYGIE
-506 PEFQTIEIERN
+506 PEFQTIEIEKN
-517 VKLTDKIKKLL
+517 VKLTDRIQTLL
-528 KNIQTQNE
+528 KNIQKQKESGN
-536 GDKSVKNTNKDALKN
+536 KNALKK

-612 SLLECYDELYIL
+612 SLLGCYDELYIL

-632 KEETPQGAK
+632 KEKTPQGAK

-662 ATKQKILQKIYYYD
+662 TTKQKIFYYD

-683 KYDFL
+683 KYAFL
-688 AQNDLNSIEWLELAP
+688 AQNDLNSIEWLEIAP
-703 REPFYL
+703 RAPFYL
-709 LIPQKTSLLDEY
+709 LLPLKTPLLDEY

-728 DMFQVGSTGICS
+728 DMFQISSVGIVTG
-740 QRDHVVFHKDKES
+740 KDRIFIANNTES
-753 LLKLLKDFSTL
+753 LK
-764 EPSELRRIYNIKK
+764 EQVLRYCN
-777 DGRDWRLEYAIKDVK
+777 EFNEQCIKD
-792 ANANN
+792 
-797 LEEYIVSC
+797 IH
-805 QYRPFDFYYTYYTGK
+805 YRPFDIRKVYYDTKKLERARENT
-820 SKSFIAYPRGEVF
+820 F

-846 NQTCKNVALNIARQ
+846 NQTRKNVALNTPRQ
-860 SKMHGEWRYVMA
+860 LKNNDKSWTQCFISSS
-872 HKELVD
+872 
-878 INLIASAGSMG
+878 INDQGLSSGGNGAG
-889 VGYNYP
+889 VNYP
-895 ICQFNNPNYTE
+895 LYQFNNPNYTE

-964 LFRVL
+964 LFRAL

-980 VLNQESL
+980 VLNEESL
-987 NHSFEKLKDA
+987 NYSFEKLKDA
-997 TIGGS
+997 TIGES
-1002 YYKEAHERNP
+1002 CYKEAHDC
-1012 IIKKPSYNEPEQR
+1012 IIKKPSHNEPEKR
-1025 LYINHSAY
+1025 LYINSSAY
-1033 FRGVSEEIYNYMI
+1033 FRGVSQEIYDYRI
-1046 GGYGVLDKYL
+1046 GGYCVLDKYL
-1056 KSHKNESCNFD
+1056 KSHKNEPCNFD

-1092 LPHLKGNDSQALMQE
+1092 LPHLKGNDSKALIQE

-1121 SPLSYRAKPKP
+1121 SPLSYRTKPKP

-1143 AKKQAITISIAE
+1143 AKKQAITISTAE
-1155 AEVQPSLYS
+1155 AGDQLSLYS
-1164 VLPNLALICDR
+1164 ALSNLALVCDR

-1205 LYRLE
+1205 LYRLK

>member
-8 SIKDLTPESNELT
+8 SIRDLTHEKNELT
-21 HRTFLQILLISLKD
+21 HRLFLHNLLDKLKNH
-35 DFNTE
+35 FNKE
-40 FKIEHEPKKDKQGGQ
+40 FKIEHEPKRDQASQ
-55 PDFRVSYQ
+55 PDFRVSFQ
-63 GLNIGYIENKRV
+63 GLSIGYIENKRA
-75 GTDLI
+75 GTDLRKI
-80 QLLKSDQILKYLEL
+80 VESEKNKQILKYLEL

-102 YLNFVWVGKDENNA
+102 YLNFMWVGKDEENK
-116 PLIKKEISVS
+116 PLIKRKISVA

-135 KPNPQTEC
+135 KPNPQTER
-143 DLVELFKSF
+143 DLIELFKSF
-152 FNYEAA
+152 FNYEPA

-168 HLSAPTKYLKD
+168 HLSPRTRCLKE
-179 ALIQYQE
+179 ALIQNQE
-186 KAQVSSIFNNFKE
+186 KTQVSSIFNNFKA

-232 KINLDNVRS
+232 KIDLNNVRS
-241 SIPENFAVIREMAD
+241 SIPKNFAVIREMAD

-261 AIKEIQWLLD
+261 EIKEIQWLLN
-271 EILSLINHVNMDS
+271 EILSLINHVDMDS

-413 AHLNLSQAFKEEF
+413 VHLNLSQAFKEEF

-445 QPSEIA
+445 QPSEIVA
-451 ADRGLQPI
+451 YRGLSPI

-467 QEIKKDEKILII
+467 QEIKKNENILII

-491 EGLFEWEVRATYGIE
+491 EGLFEWEVKATYGIE
-506 PEFQTIEIERN
+506 PKFQTIEIEKK
-517 VKLTDKIKKLL
+517 VKLTDKIQTLL
-528 KNIQTQNE
+528 NNIQKQKE
-536 GDKSVKNTNKDALKN
+536 SGSKNALKN
-551 LKKLH
+551 LKQLH

-604 PTFRGLRR
+604 PTFRGLRH

-632 KEETPQGAK
+632 KEKTPQGAK
-641 DENVFNIMQGVSIN
+641 DENVFNIKQGVSIN

-662 ATKQKILQKIYYYD
+662 TTKQKIYYYD

-683 KYDFL
+683 KYAFL
-688 AQNDLNSIEWLELAP
+688 AQNDLNSIEWLEIAP
-703 REPFYL
+703 REPFYSI
-709 LIPQKTSLLDEY
+709 IPQKTPLLEEY

-728 DMFQVGSTGICS
+728 EMFQVGSTGICS
-740 QRDHVVFHKDKES
+740 KKDHVVFHKNKES

-764 EPSELRRIYNIKK
+764 EPSELRRKYDIEDAQGWKLGWAIENVKK
-777 DGRDWRLEYAIKDVK
+777 
-792 ANANN
+792 NQHN
-797 LEEYIVSC
+797 LEKYIVLC
-805 QYRPFDFYYTYYTGK
+805 QYRPFDYRWTYYTDK
-820 SKSFIAYPRGEVF
+820 SCGFLARPVYDVF
-833 KHMLPPPT
+833 KHMLPADDLPTTSISHQHPQQTPLTTHKTRTSSHTPPT
-841 NPKTP
+841 ATTAPLHHPTP
-846 NQTCKNVALNIARQ
+846 HTLQTTQKKQ
-860 SKMHGEWRYVMA
+860 
-872 HKELVD
+872 HK
-878 INLIASAGSMG
+878 
-889 VGYNYP
+889 
-895 ICQFNNPNYTE
+895 
-906 NFTPEFRSFID
+906 
-917 KHYNHSF
+917 
-924 EPLEVLGY
+924 
-932 IYALLYSPNYRKRYE
+932 
-947 EFLKADYPKI
+947 
-957 LFTNNKD
+957 
-964 LFRVL
+964 
-969 SLLGIE
+969 
-975 LIGLH
+975 
-980 VLNQESL
+980 
-987 NHSFEKLKDA
+987 
-997 TIGGS
+997 
-1002 YYKEAHERNP
+1002 
-1012 IIKKPSYNEPEQR
+1012 
-1025 LYINHSAY
+1025 
-1033 FRGVSEEIYNYMI
+1033 
-1046 GGYGVLDKYL
+1046 
-1056 KSHKNESCNFD
+1056 HKNTQHNTTTNAPITHHS
-1067 HVSNIIKVIART
+1067 
-1079 IEIQKTLGFLTSD
+1079 TS
-1092 LPHLKGNDSQALMQE
+1092 HA
-1107 ILQNPPPPPHLIPI
+1107 
-1121 SPLSYRAKPKP
+1121 
-1132 SEILTLMPHSS
+1132 
-1143 AKKQAITISIAE
+1143 
-1155 AEVQPSLYS
+1155 
-1164 VLPNLALICDR
+1164 
-1175 GSKVS
+1175 
-1180 PISNVFVTNMLCDLH
+1180 
-1195 VNGSGSYAFL
+1195 
-1205 LYRLE
+1205 

>member
-8 SIKDLTPESNELT
+8 SIKDLTLEKNELT
-21 HRTFLQILLISLKD
+21 HRPSLYNLLKGLKD
-35 DFNTE
+35 HFNKE
-40 FKIEHEPKKDKQGGQ
+40 YKIEHEPKRDQGSQ
-55 PDFRVSYQ
+55 PDFRISYQ

-75 GTDLI
+75 GENLR
-80 QLLKSDQILKYLEL
+80 QLLKNDQILKYLEL

-102 YLNFVWVGKDENNA
+102 YLNFMWVGKDENNA
-116 PLIKKEISVS
+116 PFIKKEISVA

-135 KPNPQTEC
+135 KPNPQTER
-143 DLVELFKSF
+143 DLIELFKSF

-158 PITNAKDFAT
+158 PIANAKDFAT
-168 HLSAPTKYLKD
+168 HLSTPTKYLKD
-179 ALIQYQE
+179 ALIQYQ
-186 KAQVSSIFNNFKE
+186 KDTHVSSIFNNFKE

-209 FSDALAQTLTYSLFL
+209 FSDAFAQTLTYSLFL

-241 SIPENFAVIREMAD
+241 SIPKNFAVIREMAD

-261 AIKEIQWLLD
+261 AIKEIQWLLN
-271 EILSLINHVNMDS
+271 EILSLINHVNMGS
-284 IIKDLNDDK
+284 ILKDLNNDK

-322 SVVKFIINALDSL
+322 SVVEFIINALDSL

-434 ALQII
+434 ALKII

-467 QEIKKDEKILII
+467 QEIKKDENILII

-491 EGLFEWEVRATYGIE
+491 EGLFEWEVKATYGID
-506 PEFQTIEIERN
+506 PEFQTIEVEKN
-517 VKLTDKIKKLL
+517 VKLTDKIKTLL
-528 KNIQTQNE
+528 KNLQTQKE
-536 GDKSVKNTNKDALKN
+536 SGGKNALKN
-551 LKKLH
+551 LKQLH

-570 LDDYVKFMRFAQN
+570 LDDYMKFMRFAQN

-604 PTFRGLRR
+604 PTFRGLRH

-655 LFVKKAQ
+655 LFVKKAP
-662 ATKQKILQKIYYYD
+662 ATRQKIFYYD
-676 VYGERAE
+676 VYGQRAE
-683 KYDFL
+683 KYAFL
-688 AQNDLNSIEWLELAP
+688 AQNDLNSIEWLELTP
-703 REPFYL
+703 RAPFYL
-709 LIPQKTSLLDEY
+709 LLPLETPLLEEY

-728 DMFQVGSTGICS
+728 DMFQISSVGIVTG
-740 QRDHVVFHKDKES
+740 KDRIFIANNTES
-753 LLKLLKDFSTL
+753 LK
-764 EPSELRRIYNIKK
+764 EQVLRYCN
-777 DGRDWRLEYAIKDVK
+777 EFNEQYIKD
-792 ANANN
+792 
-797 LEEYIVSC
+797 IH
-805 QYRPFDFYYTYYTGK
+805 YRPFDIRKVYYDTKKLERARKNT
-820 SKSFIAYPRGEVF
+820 F
-833 KHMLPPPT
+833 KHMLPPP
-841 NPKTP
+841 PP
-846 NQTCKNVALNIARQ
+846 N
-860 SKMHGEWRYVMA
+860 
-872 HKELVD
+872 
-878 INLIASAGSMG
+878 
-889 VGYNYP
+889 
-895 ICQFNNPNYTE
+895 
-906 NFTPEFRSFID
+906 RS
-917 KHYNHSF
+917 
-924 EPLEVLGY
+924 
-932 IYALLYSPNYRKRYE
+932 
-947 EFLKADYPKI
+947 
-957 LFTNNKD
+957 
-964 LFRVL
+964 
-969 SLLGIE
+969 
-975 LIGLH
+975 
-980 VLNQESL
+980 
-987 NHSFEKLKDA
+987 
-997 TIGGS
+997 
-1002 YYKEAHERNP
+1002 
-1012 IIKKPSYNEPEQR
+1012 
-1025 LYINHSAY
+1025 
-1033 FRGVSEEIYNYMI
+1033 
-1046 GGYGVLDKYL
+1046 
-1056 KSHKNESCNFD
+1056 
-1067 HVSNIIKVIART
+1067 
-1079 IEIQKTLGFLTSD
+1079 
-1092 LPHLKGNDSQALMQE
+1092 
-1107 ILQNPPPPPHLIPI
+1107 
-1121 SPLSYRAKPKP
+1121 
-1132 SEILTLMPHSS
+1132 
-1143 AKKQAITISIAE
+1143 
-1155 AEVQPSLYS
+1155 
-1164 VLPNLALICDR
+1164 
-1175 GSKVS
+1175 
-1180 PISNVFVTNMLCDLH
+1180 
-1195 VNGSGSYAFL
+1195 
-1205 LYRLE
+1205 

>member
-8 SIKDLTPESNELT
+8 GIKDLTPEKNELT
-21 HRTFLQILLISLKD
+21 HRFFLHNLLDKLKD
-35 DFNTE
+35 HFNKE
-40 FKIEHEPKKDKQGGQ
+40 FKIEHEPKREQGSQ
-55 PDFRVSYQ
+55 PDFRVSFQ
-63 GLNIGYIENKRV
+63 GLNIGYIENKRA
-75 GTDLI
+75 GEDLS
-80 QLLKSDQILKYLEL
+80 QLLKSDQVRKYLEL

-102 YLNFVWVGKDENNA
+102 YLNFMWVGKDEKNA
-116 PLIKKEISVS
+116 PLIKKEISVA

-135 KPNPQTEC
+135 KPNPQTER
-143 DLVELFKSF
+143 DLIGFFKGF

-168 HLSAPTKYLKD
+168 HLSPRTRYLKD
-179 ALIQYQE
+179 ALIKYQE
-186 KAQVSSIFNNFKE
+186 KAQVSSIEKAQVSSIFKNFKE

-232 KINLDNVRS
+232 KINLDNARS
-241 SIPENFAVIREMAD
+241 SIPKNFAVIREMAD

-261 AIKEIQWLLD
+261 EIKEIQWLLN
-271 EILSLINHVNMDS
+271 EILSSINHVDMDS
-284 IIKDLNDDK
+284 ILKDLNDDK

-310 LREKKGVYYTPD
+310 LRESKGVYYTPD

-413 AHLNLSQAFKEEF
+413 AHLNLSQAFKQEF

-434 ALQII
+434 ALKII

-445 QPSEIA
+445 QPSETIA
-451 ADRGLQPI
+451 YRGLQPI

-467 QEIKKDEKILII
+467 QSIKKDEKILII

-491 EGLFEWEVRATYGIE
+491 EGLFEWEVKATYGID
-506 PEFQTIEIERN
+506 PEFQTIEVEKN
-517 VKLTDKIKKLL
+517 VKLTDKIKTLLSSVQIQKQSGSKNALKEL
-528 KNIQTQNE
+528 KN
-536 GDKSVKNTNKDALKN
+536 
-551 LKKLH
+551 LH
-556 SKYKLQK
+556 SKYKLQN
-563 EKNPKWL
+563 EQNPKWI

-604 PTFRGLRR
+604 PTFRGLRC

-632 KEETPQGAK
+632 KEKTPQGAK
-641 DENVFNIMQGVSIN
+641 DENVFNIKQGVSIN
-655 LFVKKAQ
+655 LFVKKVQ
-662 ATKQKILQKIYYYD
+662 ITKQKIHYYD

-683 KYDFL
+683 KYAFL
-688 AQNDLNSIEWLELAP
+688 AQNDLNSIEWLELTP

-709 LIPQKTSLLDEY
+709 LLPLKTRLLDEY

-728 DMFQVGSTGICS
+728 KMFQISSVGIVTG
-740 QRDHVVFHKDKES
+740 RDRIFIANNTES
-753 LLKLLKDFSTL
+753 LKEQVLKYCNEFN
-764 EPSELRRIYNIKK
+764 EQC
-777 DGRDWRLEYAIKDVK
+777 IKD
-792 ANANN
+792 
-797 LEEYIVSC
+797 IH
-805 QYRPFDFYYTYYTGK
+805 YRPFDIRKVYYDTKKLERARENT
-820 SKSFIAYPRGEVF
+820 F
-833 KHMLPPPT
+833 KHMLPPPPPPT

-846 NQTCKNVALNIARQ
+846 NQTRKNVALNTPRQ
-860 SKMHGEWRYVMA
+860 LKNNDKSWTQCFISSH
-872 HKELVD
+872 
-878 INLIASAGSMG
+878 INDQGLSSGGNGAA
-889 VGYNYP
+889 VNYP
-895 ICQFNNPNYTE
+895 LYQFNNPNYTE

-924 EPLEVLGY
+924 EPLEILGY
-932 IYALLYSPNYRKRYE
+932 VYALLYSPNYRKRYE
-947 EFLKADYPKI
+947 GFLKIDYPKI
-957 LFTNNKD
+957 LFTKNKD

-987 NHSFEKLKDA
+987 NYSFEKLKDA
-997 TIGGS
+997 TIGES
-1002 YYKEAHERNP
+1002 VYKEERNP
-1012 IIKKPSYNEPEQR
+1012 IIKKPSHNEPEKR

-1033 FRGVSEEIYNYMI
+1033 FRGVSQEIYDYRI
-1046 GGYGVLDKYL
+1046 GGYCVLDKYL
-1056 KSHKNESCNFD
+1056 KSHKNEPCDFD
-1067 HVSNIIKVIART
+1067 HVTNIIKVIART

-1092 LPHLKGNDSQALMQE
+1092 LPHLKGNDSEALMQE
-1107 ILQNPPPPPHLIPI
+1107 ILQNPPPHLIPI

-1132 SEILTLMPHSS
+1132 ALTLMPHSS
-1143 AKKQAITISIAE
+1143 AKKQAISTSLP
-1155 AEVQPSLYS
+1155 EVGDWPSPYS
-1164 VLPNLALICDR
+1164 ALSNLALVCDR

-1180 PISNVFVTNMLCDLH
+1180 PVSNLFVTNILCDLH

-1205 LYRLE
+1205 LYRLI

>member
-21 HRTFLQILLISLKD
+21 HRAFLENLLISLKEN
-35 DFNTE
+35 FNKE
-40 FKIEHEPKKDKQGGQ
+40 FKIEHEPNRDKQGGQ

-75 GTDLI
+75 GTDLRKI
-80 QLLKSDQILKYLEL
+80 VESEKSKQILKYLEL
-94 NPNLMLTD
+94 NPNLMLTN
-102 YLNFVWVGKDENNA
+102 YLNFMWVGKDENNA
-116 PLIKKEISVS
+116 PLIKKEISVAS
-126 SLDELSKPL
+126 PDELSKPL

-143 DLVELFKSF
+143 DLIELFKSF
-152 FNYEAA
+152 FNHEAA

-179 ALIQYQE
+179 ALITYQQE
-186 KAQVSSIFNNFKE
+186 DQVSSIFKNFKE

-209 FSDALAQTLTYSLFL
+209 FSDAFAQTLTYSLFL

-241 SIPENFAVIREMAD
+241 SIPKNFAVIREMAD

-261 AIKEIQWLLD
+261 AIKKIQWLLN
-271 EILSLINHVNMDS
+271 EILSLINHVDMDS

-375 ALETRKTSDGGTS
+375 ALEVRKTSDGGTS

-445 QPSEIA
+445 QPSEITA
-451 ADRGLQPI
+451 YRGLSPI
-459 FEKELKSA
+459 FEKELKRA
-467 QEIKKDEKILII
+467 QEIKKDENILII

-491 EGLFEWEVRATYGIE
+491 EGLFEWEVKATYGIE
-506 PEFQTIEIERN
+506 PEFQTIEIEKN
-517 VKLTDKIKKLL
+517 VKLADKIQTLL
-528 KNIQTQNE
+528 KNIQTQKESN
-536 GDKSVKNTNKDALKN
+536 SKNALKE
-551 LKKLH
+551 LKNLH

-583 KIESLGHGLFGF
+583 KIKSLGHGLFGF

-632 KEETPQGAK
+632 KEKTPQGAK

-662 ATKQKILQKIYYYD
+662 TTKPKIFYYD

-683 KYDFL
+683 KYAFL
-688 AQNDLNSIEWLELAP
+688 AQNDLDSIEWLELAP
-703 REPFYL
+703 RAPFYL
-709 LIPQKTSLLDEY
+709 FIPQKTPLLEEY

-728 DMFQVGSTGICS
+728 DMFQVGGTGICS
-740 QRDHVVFHKDKES
+740 KRDHVVFHKDKES

-764 EPSELRRIYNIKK
+764 EPSELRRKYDIG
-777 DGRDWRLEYAIKDVK
+777 DDSRDWRLNNAIKEVK
-792 ANANN
+792 TNIKR

-805 QYRPFDFYYTYYTGK
+805 QYRPFDYRWTYYTPN
-820 SKSFIAYPRGEVF
+820 SRTFLAYPVYDVF
-833 KHMLPPPT
+833 KHMLPPPPPPT

-846 NQTCKNVALNIARQ
+846 NQTRKNVALITSRRFCQ
-860 SKMHGEWRYVMA
+860 SQK
-872 HKELVD
+872 
-878 INLIASAGSMG
+878 SG
-889 VGYNYP
+889 VGFVSNKISDLRTWTCPGMEGGDYVNPLYH
-895 ICQFNNPNYTE
+895 NPNYTE

-917 KHYNHSF
+917 KHYSHHF

-947 EFLKADYPKI
+947 DFLKNDYPKI

-964 LFRVL
+964 LFRAL

-980 VLNQESL
+980 VLNKESL

-997 TIGGS
+997 TIGES
-1002 YYKEAHERNP
+1002 YYKEAHDC
-1012 IIKKPSYNEPEQR
+1012 IIKKPSHNEPEQR

-1033 FRGVSEEIYNYMI
+1033 FSGVSKEIHDYMI

-1056 KSHKNESCNFD
+1056 KSHKNEPCNFD
-1067 HVSNIIKVIART
+1067 HVSNIIKVIVRT

-1107 ILQNPPPPPHLIPI
+1107 ILQNPPPPPPFNTNI
-1121 SPLSYRAKPKP
+1121 
-1132 SEILTLMPHSS
+1132 
-1143 AKKQAITISIAE
+1143 
-1155 AEVQPSLYS
+1155 
-1164 VLPNLALICDR
+1164 ALILSRQAKAIGDFDFDAAFISKEASDNNIYRR
-1175 GSKVS
+1175 GG
-1180 PISNVFVTNMLCDLH
+1180 
-1195 VNGSGSYAFL
+1195 GSAFPL
-1205 LYRLE
+1205 FCIT

>member
-1 MLKEYLE
+1 
-8 SIKDLTPESNELT
+8 
-21 HRTFLQILLISLKD
+21 
-35 DFNTE
+35 
-40 FKIEHEPKKDKQGGQ
+40 
-55 PDFRVSYQ
+55 
-63 GLNIGYIENKRV
+63 
-75 GTDLI
+75 
-80 QLLKSDQILKYLEL
+80 
-94 NPNLMLTD
+94 MLTD
-102 YLNFVWVGKDENNA
+102 YLNFVWVGKDENNE
-116 PLIKKEISVS
+116 PLIKRKISVAN
-126 SLDELSKPL
+126 LDELSKPL
-135 KPNPQTEC
+135 KPKPQTER
-143 DLVELFKSF
+143 DLIELFKSF
-152 FNYEAA
+152 FNNEAA

-179 ALIQYQE
+179 ALITYQ
-186 KAQVSSIFNNFKE
+186 KDDQVSSIFKNFKE

-209 FSDALAQTLTYSLFL
+209 FSDAFAQTLTYSLFI
-224 AKLNHPFE
+224 AKLNHPLK

-241 SIPENFAVIREMAD
+241 SIPKNFVVIREMAD

-261 AIKEIQWLLD
+261 EIKEIQWLLN
-271 EILSLINHVNMDS
+271 EILSSINHVDMDS
-284 IIKDLNDDK
+284 ILKDLNDDK

-322 SVVKFIINALDSL
+322 SVVKFIINALDNL

-375 ALETRKTSDGGTS
+375 ALETRKTSDGGIS

-451 ADRGLQPI
+451 AHRGLSPI

-491 EGLFEWEVRATYGIE
+491 EGLFEWEVKATYGIE
-506 PEFQTIEIERN
+506 PEFQTIETKKN
-517 VKLTDKIKKLL
+517 VKLTDE
-528 KNIQTQNE
+528 IQTLLN
-536 GDKSVKNTNKDALKN
+536 SVQIQKQSGSKNALKE

-583 KIESLGHGLFGF
+583 KIESLGYGLFGF

-632 KEETPQGAK
+632 KEETPQGTK

-655 LFVKKAQ
+655 LFVKKVQ
-662 ATKQKILQKIYYYD
+662 ATKQKIFYYD

-683 KYDFL
+683 KYAFL
-688 AQNDLNSIEWLELAP
+688 AQNDLDSIEWLELAP

-709 LIPQKTSLLDEY
+709 LIPQETLLLEEY

-728 DMFQVGSTGICS
+728 EVFQVGSTGICS
-740 QRDHVVFHKDKES
+740 QQDHVVFHKDKES

-764 EPSELRRIYNIKK
+764 EPSELRRVYNIKK

-833 KHMLPPPT
+833 KHMLPPPPPT

-846 NQTCKNVALNIARQ
+846 NQTRKNVALITSRRFCQ
-860 SKMHGEWRYVMA
+860 SQK
-872 HKELVD
+872 
-878 INLIASAGSMG
+878 SG
-889 VGYNYP
+889 VGFVSNKISDLRTWTCPGMEGGDYVNPLYM
-895 ICQFNNPNYTE
+895 NPNYTE

-917 KHYNHSF
+917 KHYSHHF

-947 EFLKADYPKI
+947 DFLKADYPKI
-957 LFTNNKD
+957 LFTKNKD

-980 VLNQESL
+980 VLNKEIL
-987 NHSFEKLKDA
+987 NYSFEKLKDA
-997 TIGGS
+997 TIGES
-1002 YYKEAHERNP
+1002 YYKEAHDR
-1012 IIKKPSYNEPEQR
+1012 IIKKPAYNEPEQR

-1033 FRGVSEEIYNYMI
+1033 FKGVSKEIHDYRI

-1056 KSHKNESCNFD
+1056 KSHKDESCDFD
-1067 HVSNIIKVIART
+1067 HVSNIIKVIACT

-1092 LPHLKGNDSQALMQE
+1092 LPHLKGNDSEALMQE
-1107 ILQNPPPPPHLIPI
+1107 ILQNPPPPPPFN
-1121 SPLSYRAKPKP
+1121 
-1132 SEILTLMPHSS
+1132 TN
-1143 AKKQAITISIAE
+1143 T
-1155 AEVQPSLYS
+1155 
-1164 VLPNLALICDR
+1164 ALILSRQAKAIGDFDFDAAFISKEASNNNIYRR
-1175 GSKVS
+1175 GG
-1180 PISNVFVTNMLCDLH
+1180 
-1195 VNGSGSYAFL
+1195 GSAFPL
-1205 LYRLE
+1205 FCIA

>member
-8 SIKDLTPESNELT
+8 GIKDLTLEKNELT
-21 HRTFLQILLISLKD
+21 HRPSLYNLLNRLKD
-35 DFNTE
+35 HFNKE
-40 FKIEHEPKKDKQGGQ
+40 FKIEHEPKRDQGSQ
-55 PDFRVSYQ
+55 PDFRISYQ
-63 GLNIGYIENKRV
+63 GFNIGYIENKRV
-75 GTDLI
+75 GTDLRKI
-80 QLLKSDQILKYLEL
+80 VESEKSKQILKYLEL

-102 YLNFVWVGKDENNA
+102 YLNFMWVGKDEKNA
-116 PLIKKEISVS
+116 PLIKREISVA
-126 SLDELSKPL
+126 SLEELSKPL
-135 KPNPQTEC
+135 KPKPQTER
-143 DLVELFKSF
+143 DLIGFFKGF

-179 ALIQYQE
+179 ALIQYQ
-186 KAQVSSIFNNFKE
+186 KDMQVSSIFKNFKE

-209 FSDALAQTLTYSLFL
+209 FSDAFAQTLTYSLFL

-241 SIPENFAVIREMAD
+241 SIPKNFAVIREMAD

-261 AIKEIQWLLD
+261 AIKEIQWLLN
-271 EILSLINHVNMDS
+271 EILSLINHVDMDS

-375 ALETRKTSDGGTS
+375 ALEVRKTSDGGIS

-434 ALQII
+434 ALKII

-445 QPSEIA
+445 QPSEIVA
-451 ADRGLQPI
+451 YRGLSPI
-459 FEKELKSA
+459 FEKELSNA
-467 QEIKKDEKILII
+467 QEIKKNEKILII

-485 SGASSN
+485 SGASEN
-491 EGLFEWEVRATYGIE
+491 KGLFEWEVKATYGIE
-506 PEFQTIEIERN
+506 PEFQTIEIEKN
-517 VKLTDKIKKLL
+517 VKLTDKIQTLL
-528 KNIQTQNE
+528 KNVQTQKE
-536 GDKSVKNTNKDALKN
+536 SGSKND
-551 LKKLH
+551 LKKLKSLH

-662 ATKQKILQKIYYYD
+662 ATKQKIYYYD
-676 VYGERAE
+676 VYGQRAE
-683 KYDFL
+683 KYVFL
-688 AQNDLNSIEWLELAP
+688 AQNDLNSIEWLEIAP

-709 LIPQKTSLLDEY
+709 LIPQETLLLEEY

-728 DMFQVGSTGICS
+728 EMFQVGGTGICS
-740 QRDHVVFHKDKES
+740 KKDHVVFHKDKES

-764 EPSELRRIYNIKK
+764 EPSELRRKYDIG
-777 DGRDWRLEYAIKDVK
+777 DDSRDWRLNNAIKEVK
-792 ANANN
+792 TNIKR

-805 QYRPFDFYYTYYTGK
+805 QYRPFDYRWTYYTPN
-820 SKSFIAYPRGEVF
+820 SRTFLAYPVYDVF

-846 NQTCKNVALNIARQ
+846 NQTRKNVALITSRRFCRSQ
-860 SKMHGEWRYVMA
+860 KS
-872 HKELVD
+872 
-878 INLIASAGSMG
+878 G
-889 VGYNYP
+889 VGFVSNKISDLRTWTCPGMEGGDYVNPLYH
-895 ICQFNNPNYTE
+895 NPNYTE

-917 KHYNHSF
+917 KHYNHHF
-924 EPLEVLGY
+924 EPLEILGY

-947 EFLKADYPKI
+947 DFLKADYPKI

-964 LFRVL
+964 LFRAL

-987 NHSFEKLKDA
+987 NHSFNKLKDP
-997 TIGGS
+997 TIGES
-1002 YYKEAHERNP
+1002 CYKEEHDRNP
-1012 IIKKPSYNEPEQR
+1012 IIKKPSHNEPEQR

-1033 FRGVSEEIYNYMI
+1033 FRGVSEEIHNYMI
-1046 GGYGVLDKYL
+1046 GGYVVLDKYL
-1056 KSHKNESCNFD
+1056 KSHKNESCDFNR
-1067 HVSNIIKVIART
+1067 VSNIIKVIACT

-1092 LPHLKGNDSQALMQE
+1092 LPHLKGNDSKALTQE
-1107 ILQNPPPPPHLIPI
+1107 ILQNPPPPPHLMPI
-1121 SPLSYRAKPKP
+1121 SPLSYRAKPKS

-1143 AKKQAITISIAE
+1143 AKKRAITISTAE

-1180 PISNVFVTNMLCDLH
+1180 PISNVFVTGMLCDLH
-1195 VNGSGSYAFL
+1195 LNGSGSYAFL
-1205 LYRLE
+1205 LYRLK

>member
-8 SIKDLTPESNELT
+8 GIKDLTPEKNELT
-21 HRTFLQILLISLKD
+21 HRPSLYNLLDKLKNH
-35 DFNTE
+35 FNKE
-40 FKIEHEPKKDKQGGQ
+40 FKIEHEPERKQGSQ
-55 PDFRVSYQ
+55 PDFRISYQ
-63 GLNIGYIENKRV
+63 GLNIGYIENKRA
-75 GTDLI
+75 GENLS

-102 YLNFVWVGKDENNA
+102 YLNFMWVGKDENNA
-116 PLIKKEISVS
+116 PLIKKEISIA

-135 KPNPQTEC
+135 KSKPQTER
-143 DLVELFKSF
+143 DLIELFKSF
-152 FNYEAA
+152 FNHEAA
-158 PITNAKDFAT
+158 PIANAKDFAT
-168 HLSAPTKYLKD
+168 HLSPRTKYLKD
-179 ALIQYQE
+179 ALIKYQE
-186 KAQVSSIFNNFKE
+186 KVQVSSIFNNFKE

-209 FSDALAQTLTYSLFL
+209 FSDAFAQTLTYSLFI

-261 AIKEIQWLLD
+261 AIKEIQWLLN
-271 EILSLINHVNMDS
+271 EILNSINHVDMDS

-346 LKSALDNE
+346 LKSTLDNE

-413 AHLNLSQAFKEEF
+413 AHLNLSQAFKQEF

-451 ADRGLQPI
+451 AHRGLQPI

-506 PEFQTIEIERN
+506 PEFQTIEIEKN
-517 VKLTDKIKKLL
+517 VKLTDKIQTLL
-528 KNIQTQNE
+528 NNIQTQKESGSKNAP
-536 GDKSVKNTNKDALKN
+536 KSGSKDALKN

-641 DENVFNIMQGVSIN
+641 DENVFNIKQGVSIN
-655 LFVKKAQ
+655 LFVKKTQ
-662 ATKQKILQKIYYYD
+662 ATKQKIFYYD
-676 VYGERAE
+676 VYGQRAE
-683 KYDFL
+683 KYAFL

-709 LIPQKTSLLDEY
+709 LIPQETSLLDEY

-728 DMFQVGSTGICS
+728 DMFQVGGTGICS
-740 QRDHVVFHKDKES
+740 KRDHVVFHKDKES

-764 EPSELRRIYNIKK
+764 EPSELRRKYDIEDTEGWKLGRAIENVKK
-777 DGRDWRLEYAIKDVK
+777 NQHELEK
-792 ANANN
+792 
-797 LEEYIVSC
+797 YIVSC
-805 QYRPFDFYYTYYTGK
+805 QYRPFDYRWTYYTDK
-820 SKSFIAYPRGEVF
+820 SCGFLARPVYDVF
-833 KHMLPPPT
+833 KHMLPPP
-841 NPKTP
+841 
-846 NQTCKNVALNIARQ
+846 
-860 SKMHGEWRYVMA
+860 H
-872 HKELVD
+872 
-878 INLIASAGSMG
+878 
-889 VGYNYP
+889 
-895 ICQFNNPNYTE
+895 
-906 NFTPEFRSFID
+906 
-917 KHYNHSF
+917 
-924 EPLEVLGY
+924 
-932 IYALLYSPNYRKRYE
+932 
-947 EFLKADYPKI
+947 
-957 LFTNNKD
+957 NK
-964 LFRVL
+964 
-969 SLLGIE
+969 
-975 LIGLH
+975 
-980 VLNQESL
+980 
-987 NHSFEKLKDA
+987 
-997 TIGGS
+997 
-1002 YYKEAHERNP
+1002 P
-1012 IIKKPSYNEPEQR
+1012 
-1025 LYINHSAY
+1025 
-1033 FRGVSEEIYNYMI
+1033 
-1046 GGYGVLDKYL
+1046 
-1056 KSHKNESCNFD
+1056 
-1067 HVSNIIKVIART
+1067 
-1079 IEIQKTLGFLTSD
+1079 
-1092 LPHLKGNDSQALMQE
+1092 
-1107 ILQNPPPPPHLIPI
+1107 
-1121 SPLSYRAKPKP
+1121 
-1132 SEILTLMPHSS
+1132 
-1143 AKKQAITISIAE
+1143 
-1155 AEVQPSLYS
+1155 
-1164 VLPNLALICDR
+1164 
-1175 GSKVS
+1175 
-1180 PISNVFVTNMLCDLH
+1180 
-1195 VNGSGSYAFL
+1195 
-1205 LYRLE
+1205 

>member
-8 SIKDLTPESNELT
+8 GIKDITPESNELT
-21 HRTFLQILLISLKD
+21 HRSSLHNLLDSLKD
-35 DFNTE
+35 HFNKE
-40 FKIEHEPKKDKQGGQ
+40 FKIEHEPKRERGSQ
-55 PDFRVSYQ
+55 PDFRISYQ
-63 GLNIGYIENKRV
+63 GLNIGYIENKKV
-75 GTDLI
+75 GTDLNP
-80 QLLKSDQILKYLEL
+80 LLKSKQILKYLEL

-102 YLNFVWVGKDENNA
+102 YLNFMWVGKDENNA
-116 PLIKKEISVS
+116 PLIKREISIA
-126 SLDELSKPL
+126 SLDELSKPI

-143 DLVELFKSF
+143 DLIGFFKGF

-158 PITNAKDFAT
+158 SITNAKDFANA
-168 HLSAPTKYLKD
+168 LSAPTKYLKD
-179 ALIQYQE
+179 ALIQYHEEQ
-186 KAQVSSIFNNFKE
+186 QVSSIFKNFKE

-209 FSDALAQTLTYSLFL
+209 FSDAFAQTLTYSLFL

-241 SIPENFAVIREMAD
+241 SIPKNFAVIREMAD

-261 AIKEIQWLLD
+261 AIKEIQWLLN
-271 EILSLINHVNMDS
+271 EILSLINHVDMGS

-434 ALQII
+434 ALKII

-445 QPSEIA
+445 QPSEIVA
-451 ADRGLQPI
+451 YRGLNPI
-459 FEKELKSA
+459 FEKELSNA
-467 QEIKKDEKILII
+467 QEIKRNENILII

-485 SGASSN
+485 SGASEN
-491 EGLFEWEVRATYGIE
+491 KGLFEWEVKATYGIE
-506 PEFQTIEIERN
+506 PEFQTIEIEKN
-517 VKLTDKIKKLL
+517 VKLTDKIQTLL
-528 KNIQTQNE
+528 KNIQKQKE
-536 GDKSVKNTNKDALKN
+536 SSSKDALKA
-551 LKKLH
+551 LKSLH

-583 KIESLGHGLFGF
+583 KIESLGHGLFGL

-632 KEETPQGAK
+632 KEETPQGAI

-662 ATKQKILQKIYYYD
+662 TTKKKIFYYD

-683 KYDFL
+683 KYAFL
-688 AQNDLNSIEWLELAP
+688 AQNDLNSIEWLEIAP

-709 LIPQKTSLLDEY
+709 LIPQETPLLEEY

-728 DMFQVGSTGICS
+728 EMFKISSVGIVTG
-740 QRDHVVFHKDKES
+740 KDRIFIANNTES
-753 LLKLLKDFSTL
+753 LK
-764 EPSELRRIYNIKK
+764 EQVLRYCN
-777 DGRDWRLEYAIKDVK
+777 EFNEQYIKD
-792 ANANN
+792 
-797 LEEYIVSC
+797 IH
-805 QYRPFDFYYTYYTGK
+805 YRPFDIRKVYYDTKKLERARENT
-820 SKSFIAYPRGEVF
+820 F
-833 KHMLPPPT
+833 KHMLPPP
-841 NPKTP
+841 PQ
-846 NQTCKNVALNIARQ
+846 QTLK
-860 SKMHGEWRYVMA
+860 H
-872 HKELVD
+872 
-878 INLIASAGSMG
+878 
-889 VGYNYP
+889 P
-895 ICQFNNPNYTE
+895 I
-906 NFTPEFRSFID
+906 
-917 KHYNHSF
+917 K
-924 EPLEVLGY
+924 
-932 IYALLYSPNYRKRYE
+932 
-947 EFLKADYPKI
+947 
-957 LFTNNKD
+957 
-964 LFRVL
+964 
-969 SLLGIE
+969 
-975 LIGLH
+975 
-980 VLNQESL
+980 
-987 NHSFEKLKDA
+987 
-997 TIGGS
+997 
-1002 YYKEAHERNP
+1002 
-1012 IIKKPSYNEPEQR
+1012 
-1025 LYINHSAY
+1025 
-1033 FRGVSEEIYNYMI
+1033 
-1046 GGYGVLDKYL
+1046 
-1056 KSHKNESCNFD
+1056 
-1067 HVSNIIKVIART
+1067 
-1079 IEIQKTLGFLTSD
+1079 
-1092 LPHLKGNDSQALMQE
+1092 
-1107 ILQNPPPPPHLIPI
+1107 
-1121 SPLSYRAKPKP
+1121 RAKM
-1132 SEILTLMPHSS
+1132 S
-1143 AKKQAITISIAE
+1143 
-1155 AEVQPSLYS
+1155 
-1164 VLPNLALICDR
+1164 R
-1175 GSKVS
+1175 
-1180 PISNVFVTNMLCDLH
+1180 
-1195 VNGSGSYAFL
+1195 
-1205 LYRLE
+1205 

>member
-8 SIKDLTPESNELT
+8 SIKDLTPEDNELT
-21 HRTFLQILLISLKD
+21 HRPSLYNLLNRLKD
-35 DFNTE
+35 HFNKE
-40 FKIEHEPKKDKQGGQ
+40 FKIEHEPKREQGSQ
-55 PDFRVSYQ
+55 PDFRVSFQ

-75 GTDLI
+75 GANFE
-80 QLLKSDQILKYLEL
+80 QLLKDNQVRKYLEL

-102 YLNFVWVGKDENNA
+102 YLKFMWVGKDENNA
-116 PLIKKEISVS
+116 PLIKKEISIA

-135 KPNPQTEC
+135 KPKPQTER
-143 DLVELFKSF
+143 DLIELFKSF
-152 FNYEAA
+152 FNHEAA

-168 HLSAPTKYLKD
+168 HLSPRTRYLKE
-179 ALIQYQE
+179 ALIKYQE
-186 KAQVSSIFNNFKE
+186 KAQVSSIFKNFKE

-241 SIPENFAVIREMAD
+241 SIPKNFAVIREMAD

-261 AIKEIQWLLD
+261 AIKEIQWLLN
-271 EILSLINHVNMDS
+271 EILSLINHVDMDS

-413 AHLNLSQAFKEEF
+413 AHLNLSQTFKEEF

-434 ALQII
+434 ALKII

-445 QPSEIA
+445 QPSEIIA
-451 ADRGLQPI
+451 YRGLSPI
-459 FEKELKSA
+459 FEKELSNA
-467 QEIKKDEKILII
+467 QEIKKNEKILII

-491 EGLFEWEVRATYGIE
+491 EGLFEWEVKATYGIE
-506 PEFQTIEIERN
+506 PEFQTIEIEKN
-517 VKLTDKIKKLL
+517 VKLTDKIQTLLNSVQIQKQSGSKNALKEL
-528 KNIQTQNE
+528 KN
-536 GDKSVKNTNKDALKN
+536 
-551 LKKLH
+551 LH
-556 SKYKLQK
+556 SKYKLQN

-662 ATKQKILQKIYYYD
+662 TTKQKIYYYD

-688 AQNDLNSIEWLELAP
+688 AQNGLNSIEWLEIAP
-703 REPFYL
+703 RAPFYL
-709 LIPQKTSLLDEY
+709 LLPLKTPLLDEY

-728 DMFQVGSTGICS
+728 DMFQISSVGIVTG
-740 QRDHVVFHKDKES
+740 KDKI
-753 LLKLLKDFSTL
+753 F
-764 EPSELRRIYNIKK
+764 I
-777 DGRDWRLEYAIKDVK
+777 
-792 ANANN
+792 ANN
-797 LEEYIVSC
+797 TENLKEQVLKYCNEFNEQCVKDIH
-805 QYRPFDFYYTYYTGK
+805 YRPFDIRKVYYDTKKLERARENT
-820 SKSFIAYPRGEVF
+820 F
-833 KHMLPPPT
+833 KHMLPPP
-841 NPKTP
+841 PQ
-846 NQTCKNVALNIARQ
+846 QTLKHPIKRT
-860 SKMHGEWRYVMA
+860 KMSR
-872 HKELVD
+872 
-878 INLIASAGSMG
+878 
-889 VGYNYP
+889 
-895 ICQFNNPNYTE
+895 
-906 NFTPEFRSFID
+906 
-917 KHYNHSF
+917 
-924 EPLEVLGY
+924 
-932 IYALLYSPNYRKRYE
+932 
-947 EFLKADYPKI
+947 
-957 LFTNNKD
+957 
-964 LFRVL
+964 
-969 SLLGIE
+969 
-975 LIGLH
+975 
-980 VLNQESL
+980 
-987 NHSFEKLKDA
+987 
-997 TIGGS
+997 
-1002 YYKEAHERNP
+1002 
-1012 IIKKPSYNEPEQR
+1012 
-1025 LYINHSAY
+1025 
-1033 FRGVSEEIYNYMI
+1033 
-1046 GGYGVLDKYL
+1046 
-1056 KSHKNESCNFD
+1056 
-1067 HVSNIIKVIART
+1067 
-1079 IEIQKTLGFLTSD
+1079 
-1092 LPHLKGNDSQALMQE
+1092 
-1107 ILQNPPPPPHLIPI
+1107 
-1121 SPLSYRAKPKP
+1121 
-1132 SEILTLMPHSS
+1132 
-1143 AKKQAITISIAE
+1143 
-1155 AEVQPSLYS
+1155 
-1164 VLPNLALICDR
+1164 
-1175 GSKVS
+1175 
-1180 PISNVFVTNMLCDLH
+1180 
-1195 VNGSGSYAFL
+1195 
-1205 LYRLE
+1205 

>member
-8 SIKDLTPESNELT
+8 GIKNITPEKNEHT
-21 HRTFLQILLISLKD
+21 HRRPLENLLISLKEKL
-35 DFNTE
+35 NTE
-40 FKIEHEPKKDKQGGQ
+40 FEIEHEPNRDKQGGQ

-75 GTDLI
+75 GTDLNR
-80 QLLKSDQILKYLEL
+80 LLKSDQILKYLEL

-102 YLNFVWVGKDENNA
+102 YLNFVWVGKDEENK
-116 PLIKKEISVS
+116 PLIKREISIA
-126 SLDELSKPL
+126 SLEELSKPL
-135 KPNPQTEC
+135 KPKPQTER
-143 DLVELFKSF
+143 DLIELFRGF
-152 FNYEAA
+152 FNHEAA
-158 PITNAKDFAT
+158 PITNAKDFANA
-168 HLSAPTKYLKD
+168 LSAPTRYLKD
-179 ALIQYQE
+179 ALIAYQ
-186 KAQVSSIFNNFKE
+186 KDDKDDKDDQVSSIFKNFKE

-209 FSDALAQTLTYSLFL
+209 FSDAFAQTLTYSLFI

-241 SIPENFAVIREMAD
+241 SIPKNFAVIREMAD

-261 AIKEIQWLLD
+261 AIKGIQWLLN
-271 EILSLINHVNMDS
+271 EILSLINHVDMGS

-322 SVVKFIINALDSL
+322 SVVEFIINALDSL

-434 ALQII
+434 ALKII

-445 QPSEIA
+445 QPSEIIA
-451 ADRGLQPI
+451 YRGLNPI
-459 FEKELKSA
+459 FEKELSNA
-467 QEIKKDEKILII
+467 QEIKKDENILII

-491 EGLFEWEVRATYGIE
+491 EGLFEWEVKATYGIE
-506 PEFQTIEIERN
+506 PEFQTIEIEKN
-517 VKLTDKIKKLL
+517 VKLTDKIQTLL
-528 KNIQTQNE
+528 KNVQTQKE
-536 GDKSVKNTNKDALKN
+536 SGSKNALKE
-551 LKKLH
+551 LKSLH

-583 KIESLGHGLFGF
+583 KIELLGHGLFGF

-604 PTFRGLRR
+604 PTFRGLRH

-632 KEETPQGAK
+632 KEKTPQGAT

-662 ATKQKILQKIYYYD
+662 ATKQKIHYYD
-676 VYGERAE
+676 VYGGRAE
-683 KYDFL
+683 KYAFL
-688 AQNDLNSIEWLELAP
+688 AQNDLDSIEWLELAP
-703 REPFYL
+703 REPFYS
-709 LIPQKTSLLDEY
+709 LIPQETPLLEEY

-728 DMFQVGSTGICS
+728 EVFQVGSTGICS
-740 QRDHVVFHKDKES
+740 KKDHVVFHKDKES

-764 EPSELRRIYNIKK
+764 EPSELRRKYDIEDAEGWKLGRAIENVKK
-777 DGRDWRLEYAIKDVK
+777 NQHELEK
-792 ANANN
+792 
-797 LEEYIVSC
+797 YIVSC
-805 QYRPFDFYYTYYTGK
+805 QYRPFDYRWTYYTDK
-820 SKSFIAYPRGEVF
+820 SCGFLARPVYDTF
-833 KHMLPPPT
+833 KHMLPPPPPTT

-846 NQTCKNVALNIARQ
+846 HQTRKNVALNTPRQ
-860 SKMHGEWRYVMA
+860 LKNNDKSWTQCFISSQLNDQG
-872 HKELVD
+872 LSSGG
-878 INLIASAGSMG
+878 NGAG
-889 VGYNYP
+889 VNYP
-895 ICQFNNPNYTE
+895 LYQFKHPNYTE

-917 KHYNHSF
+917 KHYSHHF

-932 IYALLYSPNYRKRYE
+932 IYALLYSPHYRKRYE
-947 EFLKADYPKI
+947 DFLKIDYPKI
-957 LFTNNKD
+957 LFTKNKD
-964 LFRVL
+964 LFRAL

-987 NHSFEKLKDA
+987 NHSFNKLKDP
-997 TIGGS
+997 TIGES
-1002 YYKEAHERNP
+1002 YYKESHDRNP
-1012 IIKKPSYNEPEQR
+1012 IIKKPAYNEPEQR

-1033 FRGVSEEIYNYMI
+1033 FRGVSKEIHDYMI
-1046 GGYGVLDKYL
+1046 GG
-1056 KSHKNESCNFD
+1056 
-1067 HVSNIIKVIART
+1067 
-1079 IEIQKTLGFLTSD
+1079 
-1092 LPHLKGNDSQALMQE
+1092 M
-1107 ILQNPPPPPHLIPI
+1107 
-1121 SPLSYRAKPKP
+1121 
-1132 SEILTLMPHSS
+1132 
-1143 AKKQAITISIAE
+1143 
-1155 AEVQPSLYS
+1155 
-1164 VLPNLALICDR
+1164 
-1175 GSKVS
+1175 
-1180 PISNVFVTNMLCDLH
+1180 
-1195 VNGSGSYAFL
+1195 AF
-1205 LYRLE
+1205 

>member
-8 SIKDLTPESNELT
+8 SIKDLTPEKNELR
-21 HRTFLQILLISLKD
+21 HRLFLHNLLDKLKNH
-35 DFNTE
+35 FNKE
-40 FKIEHEPKKDKQGGQ
+40 FKIEHEPNRDKQGGQ

-75 GTDLI
+75 GTDLRKI
-80 QLLKSDQILKYLEL
+80 VESEKSKQILKYLEL

-102 YLNFVWVGKDENNA
+102 YLNFVWVGKDENNE
-116 PLIKKEISVS
+116 PSIKREISIA
-126 SLDELSKPL
+126 SLDEPPKPP
-135 KPNPQTEC
+135 KPNPQTTEC
-143 DLVELFKSF
+143 DLIEFFRGF

-168 HLSAPTKYLKD
+168 HLSAPTRYLKD
-179 ALIQYQE
+179 ALIKYQE
-186 KAQVSSIFNNFKE
+186 KVQVSSIFKNFKE

-241 SIPENFAVIREMAD
+241 SIPKNFAVIREMAD

-261 AIKEIQWLLD
+261 AIKEIQWLLN
-271 EILSLINHVNMDS
+271 EILSLINHVDMDS
-284 IIKDLNDDK
+284 ILKDLNDDK

-310 LREKKGVYYTPD
+310 LRESKGVYYTPD
-322 SVVKFIINALDSL
+322 SVVEFIINALDSL

-375 ALETRKTSDGGTS
+375 ALETRKTSDGGIS

-434 ALQII
+434 ALKII

-459 FEKELKSA
+459 FETELKSA
-467 QEIKKDEKILII
+467 QKIKKDEKILII

-491 EGLFEWEVRATYGIE
+491 EGLFEWEVKATYGIE
-506 PEFQTIEIERN
+506 PEFQTIETKKN
-517 VKLTDKIKKLL
+517 VKLTDEIQTLL
-528 KNIQTQNE
+528 KNLQTQKESGSQN
-536 GDKSVKNTNKDALKN
+536 ALKE
-551 LKKLH
+551 LKSLH

-662 ATKQKILQKIYYYD
+662 ITKPKIHYYD
-676 VYGERAE
+676 VYGQRAE
-683 KYDFL
+683 KYAFL
-688 AQNDLNSIEWLELAP
+688 AQNDLNSIEWLELTP

-709 LIPQKTSLLDEY
+709 LIPQETPLLDEY

-728 DMFQVGSTGICS
+728 DMFQISSVGIATG
-740 QRDHVVFHKDKES
+740 KDRIFIANNTES
-753 LLKLLKDFSTL
+753 LKEQVLKYCNEFN
-764 EPSELRRIYNIKK
+764 EQC
-777 DGRDWRLEYAIKDVK
+777 IKD
-792 ANANN
+792 
-797 LEEYIVSC
+797 IH
-805 QYRPFDFYYTYYTGK
+805 YRPFDIRKVYYDTKKLERARENT
-820 SKSFIAYPRGEVF
+820 F
-833 KHMLPPPT
+833 KHMLPPLQQ

-846 NQTCKNVALNIARQ
+846 NQTRKNVALITSRRFCQ
-860 SKMHGEWRYVMA
+860 SQK
-872 HKELVD
+872 
-878 INLIASAGSMG
+878 SG
-889 VGYNYP
+889 VGFVSNKISDLRTWTCPGMEGGDYVNPLYH
-895 ICQFNNPNYTE
+895 NPNYTE

-947 EFLKADYPKI
+947 DFLKADYPKI
-957 LFTNNKD
+957 LFTKNKD

-980 VLNQESL
+980 VLNEESL
-987 NHSFEKLKDA
+987 NYSFEKLKDT
-997 TIGGS
+997 TIGES
-1002 YYKEAHERNP
+1002 CYKEAHDRNP
-1012 IIKKPSYNEPEQR
+1012 IIKKPLHNEPEQR

-1033 FRGVSEEIYNYMI
+1033 FRGVSQEIYNYRI
-1046 GGYGVLDKYL
+1046 GGYCVLDKYL
-1056 KSHKNESCNFD
+1056 KSHKNEPCDFD

-1092 LPHLKGNDSQALMQE
+1092 LPHLKGNDSEALMQE
-1107 ILQNPPPPPHLIPI
+1107 ILHNPPPPPFN
-1121 SPLSYRAKPKP
+1121 
-1132 SEILTLMPHSS
+1132 TN
-1143 AKKQAITISIAE
+1143 T
-1155 AEVQPSLYS
+1155 
-1164 VLPNLALICDR
+1164 ALILSRQAKAIGEFDFDAAFISKEASDNNIYRR
-1175 GSKVS
+1175 GG
-1180 PISNVFVTNMLCDLH
+1180 
-1195 VNGSGSYAFL
+1195 GSAFPL
-1205 LYRLE
+1205 FCIT

>member
-8 SIKDLTPESNELT
+8 SIKDLTPEKNELT
-21 HRTFLQILLISLKD
+21 HRPSLYNLLNRLKD
-35 DFNTE
+35 HFNKE
-40 FKIEHEPKKDKQGGQ
+40 FKIEHEPEKEQGSQ
-55 PDFRVSYQ
+55 PDFRVSFQ

-75 GTDLI
+75 GTNLN
-80 QLLKSDQILKYLEL
+80 QLLESDQIRKYLEL

-116 PLIKKEISVS
+116 PLIKKEISVA
-126 SLDELSKPL
+126 SLDELSKPP
-135 KPNPQTEC
+135 KPQTER
-143 DLVELFKSF
+143 DLIELFKSF
-152 FNYEAA
+152 FNHEAA

-168 HLSAPTKYLKD
+168 HLSPCTKYLKD
-179 ALIQYQE
+179 ALIKYQE
-186 KAQVSSIFNNFKE
+186 KTQVSSIFNNFKA

-232 KINLDNVRS
+232 KIDLNNVRS
-241 SIPENFAVIREMAD
+241 FIPKNFAVIREMAD

-261 AIKEIQWLLD
+261 EIKEIQWLLN
-271 EILSLINHVNMDS
+271 EILSLINHVDMGS
-284 IIKDLNDDK
+284 ILKDLNDDK

-310 LREKKGVYYTPD
+310 LRESKGVYYTPD

-375 ALETRKTSDGGTS
+375 ALEMRKTSDGGTS

-426 KKPLKEND
+426 KKPLKEDD
-434 ALQII
+434 ALKII

-467 QEIKKDEKILII
+467 QEIKKDENILII

-491 EGLFEWEVRATYGIE
+491 EGLFEWEVKATYGIE
-506 PEFQTIEIERN
+506 PKFQTIEIEKN
-517 VKLTDKIKKLL
+517 VKLTDKIKTLLSSVQIQKQSGSKNALKEL
-528 KNIQTQNE
+528 KN
-536 GDKSVKNTNKDALKN
+536 
-551 LKKLH
+551 LH
-556 SKYKLQK
+556 SKYKLQN

-632 KEETPQGAK
+632 KEKTPQGAK

-662 ATKQKILQKIYYYD
+662 TTKPKIHYYD

-683 KYDFL
+683 KYAFL
-688 AQNDLNSIEWLELAP
+688 AQHDINSIEWLEIAP
-703 REPFYL
+703 REPFYSL
-709 LIPQKTSLLDEY
+709 LPLKTPLLDEY

-728 DMFQVGSTGICS
+728 DMFQIGSTGICS

-764 EPSELRRIYNIKK
+764 ESSELRRIYKIKK
-777 DGRDWRLEYAIKDVK
+777 DGRDWRLEYAIRDVR
-792 ANANN
+792 ANADN
-797 LEEYIVSC
+797 LEKYIVLC
-805 QYRPFDFYYTYYTGK
+805 QYRPFDYRWTYYTGK
-820 SKSFIAYPRGEVF
+820 SKSFIAYPRGDVF
-833 KHMLPPPT
+833 KHMLPPPPPPT

-846 NQTCKNVALNIARQ
+846 NQTCKNVALITSRRFCQ
-860 SKMHGEWRYVMA
+860 SQK
-872 HKELVD
+872 
-878 INLIASAGSMG
+878 SG
-889 VGYNYP
+889 VGFVSNKISDLRTWTCPGMEGGDYVNPLYH
-895 ICQFNNPNYTE
+895 NPNYTE

-917 KHYNHSF
+917 KHYNHYF
-924 EPLEVLGY
+924 EPLEILGY

-947 EFLKADYPKI
+947 DFLKADYPKI
-957 LFTNNKD
+957 LFTKNKD

-980 VLNQESL
+980 VLNKESL
-987 NHSFEKLKDA
+987 NYSFEKLKDA
-997 TIGGS
+997 TIGES
-1002 YYKEAHERNP
+1002 CYKEERNH
-1012 IIKKPSYNEPEQR
+1012 IIKKPSHNEPEQR

-1033 FRGVSEEIYNYMI
+1033 FSRVSQEIYDYRI
-1046 GGYGVLDKYL
+1046 GGYCVLDKYL
-1056 KSHKNESCNFD
+1056 KSHKNEPCDFD
-1067 HVSNIIKVIART
+1067 HVTHIIKVIART

-1092 LPHLKGNDSQALMQE
+1092 LPHLKGNVSEALMQE
-1107 ILQNPPPPPHLIPI
+1107 ILHNLPPPPPFNTNVALIVSRQSKAIGEFDFDAAFI
-1121 SPLSYRAKPKP
+1121 SKEASDNNIYRRGGG
-1132 SEILTLMPHSS
+1132 
-1143 AKKQAITISIAE
+1143 
-1155 AEVQPSLYS
+1155 
-1164 VLPNLALICDR
+1164 LALPLFCL
-1175 GSKVS
+1175 V
-1180 PISNVFVTNMLCDLH
+1180 
-1195 VNGSGSYAFL
+1195 
-1205 LYRLE
+1205 